1 MGFYGNITNTS
12 KTTFAFD
19 RIYNNRLQMDNNCAS
34 DGVFLGRYVLV
45 EYGLP
50 ASQYIIGYLDNNGN
64 MYDDPTDRSDSHIIL
79 CEKGKMVKISKSS
92 YWYLYTGD
100 IKSDGSP
107 YWRYL
112 TRITNDRVDDEQYNK
127 NYQIDYPVY
136 GRGYD
141 STVWIKQYINN
152 QETYIQIAELNTVVP
167 NFSIYPLLPQDPYV
181 AVDNASIVY
190 QPGKYY
196 YYDETDS
203 HYKLD
208 NNDTKTEGRVYYL
221 ESELGPAITADQ
233 SSTNLLY
240 KLRVPTNFQLDLD
253 DNNIYYNKEGFSKTK
268 HSYDN
273 TTENSIN
280 YKLSQSGYKF
290 YYNVE
295 QDNVVGE
302 PIEDGY
308 DRKSLVVKLPALG
321 NAVCET
327 YDLLYGQ
334 NRNDSTT
341 NFDKTNVKGALN
353 TLNKK
358 MNLGKLETNKLIY
371 FSTETD
377 NDINDNYMK
386 SAIIQGDNLIS
397 IDADIEKNGGA
408 IKITHNNLDVS
419 KASKSYGKDVD
430 FSTFG
435 SSITLPKLFADRAG
449 HVVKEE
455 TFSVSIPK
463 GSYENTKEGNV
474 LTSLSFIDTT
484 GALSSEKSYL
494 GTLTLGTGYITNDK
508 LNTIT
513 KDTTLNDSINRLID
527 NSDSKYNTLLGQT
540 NNSFGKDTVPTLYG
554 LRQGINSDRDN
565 ISNLSDKID
574 ILNGAVSTTNSV
586 AYSIKQAIDKLD
598 KTDNKVDKQ
607 FVTAVEEKDGL
618 ITVSRSALQENDLPI
633 TFDGTYSS
641 SNKVATMSSLNTLK
655 TNLLGGYT
663 GTLADINTL
672 ASGKL
677 NESAVR
683 GLTYNA
689 TSGNNGAKT
698 IAEMFDLIVELQNKN
713 TQLNTTIK
721 ALQDKDAE
729 SDTTIKALQD
739 KDIEL
744 NNLIAGLRTDVD
756 ALKNNSNNTDTPS
769 ETT

>member
-12 KTTFAFD
+12 KTTFTFD
-19 RIYNNRLQMDNNCAS
+19 KIYSNRLQMDNSCTS
-34 DGVFLGRYVLV
+34 DGIFLGRYVLV

-50 ASQYIIGYLDNNGN
+50 ATQYLVGYLDNKI
-64 MYDDPTDRSDSHIIL
+64 MYDDPSDRSDSHIIL
-79 CEKGKMVKISKSS
+79 CENGKLVKVKRSNQ
-92 YWYLYTGD
+92 WYLYVGNVTASGT
-100 IKSDGSP
+100 KE
-107 YWRYL
+107 WKYL
-112 TRITNDRVDDEQYNK
+112 TRITNDRVDDEQYNL

-152 QETYIQIAELNTVVP
+152 QETYVQIAELNTVVP

-181 AVDNASIVY
+181 AVDDASVVY

-208 NNDTKTEGRVYYL
+208 NSDTKTEGRIYYL
-221 ESELGPAITADQ
+221 ESELGPAITTDQ

-253 DNNIYYNKEGFSKTK
+253 DNNIYYNKEGFNKVK

-273 TTENSIN
+273 TTENTIN
-280 YKLSQSGYKF
+280 YKLSQSGYRF

-321 NAVCET
+321 NAVCDT

-334 NRNDSTT
+334 NRNDSAT
-341 NFDKTNVKGALN
+341 NFDKTNIKGALN
-353 TLNKK
+353 TLNRK
-358 MNLGKLETNKLIY
+358 MSLDKLDTNKLIY

-386 SAIIQGDNLIS
+386 SATIEGDNLIS
-397 IDADIEKNGGA
+397 VDANIEKNSGI

-430 FSTFG
+430 FGTFG
-435 SSITLPKLFADRAG
+435 SSIKLPKLFTDRAG
-449 HVVKEE
+449 HIVKEE

-463 GSYENTKEGNV
+463 GSYINTKEGNV
-474 LTSLSFIDTT
+474 FTSLSFTDTT
-484 GALSSEKSYL
+484 GTLSSEKSYL
-494 GTLTLGTGYITNDK
+494 GTLALGEGYTINNK

-513 KDTTLNDSINRLID
+513 KDTTLNDSINKLID

-554 LRQGINSDRDN
+554 LRQGINSDRDS

-598 KTDNKVDKQ
+598 KADNKVDKQ

-618 ITVSRSALQENDLPI
+618 IIVSRSALQESDLPI

-641 SNKVATMSSLNTLK
+641 SNKVATMSSLNILK

-672 ASGKL
+672 ASSKL

-689 TSGNNGAKT
+689 TSGDNGAKT
-698 IAEMFDLIVELQNKN
+698 VAGMFDLIVVLQNKN
-713 TQLNTTIK
+713 MELSK
-721 ALQDKDAE
+721 
-729 SDTTIKALQD
+729 TIKALQD

-744 NNLIAGLRTDVD
+744 NDLITGLRTDVD
-756 ALKNNSNNTDTPS
+756 ALKKNSNNTDTPS

>member
-12 KTTFAFD
+12 KTTFTFD
-19 RIYNNRLQMDNNCAS
+19 KIYSNRLQMDNSCTS
-34 DGVFLGRYVLV
+34 DGIFLGRYVLV

-50 ASQYIIGYLDNNGN
+50 ATQYLVGYLDNKI
-64 MYDDPTDRSDSHIIL
+64 MYDDPSDRSDSHIIL
-79 CEKGKMVKISKSS
+79 CENGKLVKVKRSNQ
-92 YWYLYTGD
+92 WYLYVGNVTASGT
-100 IKSDGSP
+100 KE
-107 YWRYL
+107 WKYL
-112 TRITNDRVDDEQYNK
+112 TRITNDRVDDEQYNL

-152 QETYIQIAELNTVVP
+152 QETYVQIAELNTVVP

-221 ESELGPAITADQ
+221 ESELGPAITTDQ

-268 HSYDN
+268 RSYDN
-273 TTENSIN
+273 TTKNSIN
-280 YKLSQSGYKF
+280 YKLSQSGYRF

-321 NAVCET
+321 NAVCDT

-341 NFDKTNVKGALN
+341 NFDKTNIKGALN
-353 TLNKK
+353 TLNRK
-358 MNLGKLETNKLIY
+358 MSLDKLDTNKLIY

-386 SAIIQGDNLIS
+386 SATIEGDNLIS
-397 IDADIEKNGGA
+397 VDANIEKNNGV

-430 FSTFG
+430 FGTFG
-435 SSITLPKLFADRAG
+435 SSIKLPKLFTDRAG
-449 HVVKEE
+449 HIVKEE

-463 GSYENTKEGNV
+463 GSYINTKEGNV
-474 LTSLSFIDTT
+474 FTSLNFTDTT

-494 GTLTLGTGYITNDK
+494 GTLALGKGYIINNK

-513 KDTTLNDSINRLID
+513 KDTTLNDSISKLID
-527 NSDSKYNTLLGQT
+527 NSDSKYNTLLGQS
-540 NNSFGKDTVPTLYG
+540 NNSFGKDTIPTLYG
-554 LRQGINSDRDN
+554 LRQGINSDRDS

-574 ILNGAVSTTNSV
+574 VLNGTASTTNSV

-618 ITVSRSALQENDLPI
+618 ITVSRSALQESDLPI
-633 TFDGTYSS
+633 TFDGTYSN

-672 ASGKL
+672 VSGKL

-689 TSGNNGAKT
+689 TSGDNGAKT
-698 IAEMFDLIVELQNKN
+698 VVGMFDLIVVLQNKN
-713 TQLNTTIK
+713 AELNKTIK
-721 ALQDKDAE
+721 ALQDKD
-729 SDTTIKALQD
+729 T
-739 KDIEL
+739 EL
-744 NNLIAGLRTDVD
+744 NDLITGLRTDVD
-756 ALKNNSNNTDTPS
+756 ALKKNSNNTDTPS

>member
-12 KTTFAFD
+12 KTTFTFD
-19 RIYNNRLQMDNNCAS
+19 KIYSNRLQMDNSCTS
-34 DGVFLGRYVLV
+34 DGIFLGRYVLV

-50 ASQYIIGYLDNNGN
+50 ATQYLVGYLDNKI
-64 MYDDPTDRSDSHIIL
+64 MYDDPSDRSDSHIIL
-79 CEKGKMVKISKSS
+79 CENGKLVKVKRSNQ
-92 YWYLYTGD
+92 WYLYVGNVTASGT
-100 IKSDGSP
+100 KE
-107 YWRYL
+107 WKYL
-112 TRITNDRVDDEQYNK
+112 TRITNDRVDDEQYNL

-152 QETYIQIAELNTVVP
+152 QETYVQIAELNTVVP

-181 AVDNASIVY
+181 AVDDSNIIY

-221 ESELGPAITADQ
+221 ESELGPAITTDQ

-268 HSYDN
+268 RSYDN
-273 TTENSIN
+273 TTENTIN
-280 YKLSQSGYKF
+280 YKLSQSGYRF

-321 NAVCET
+321 NAVCDT

-334 NRNDSTT
+334 NRNDSAT
-341 NFDKTNVKGALN
+341 NFDKTNIKGALN
-353 TLNKK
+353 TLNRK
-358 MNLGKLETNKLIY
+358 MSLDKLDTNKLIY

-386 SAIIQGDNLIS
+386 SATIEGDNLIS
-397 IDADIEKNGGA
+397 VDANIEKNSGI

-430 FSTFG
+430 FGTFG
-435 SSITLPKLFADRAG
+435 SSITLPKLFTDRAG
-449 HVVKEE
+449 HIVKEE

-463 GSYENTKEGNV
+463 GSYTNTKEGNV
-474 LTSLSFIDTT
+474 FTSLSFTDTT

-494 GTLTLGTGYITNDK
+494 GTLALGEGYTINNK

-513 KDTTLNDSINRLID
+513 KDTTLNDSISKLID
-527 NSDSKYNTLLGQT
+527 NSDSKYNTLLGQS
-540 NNSFGKDTVPTLYG
+540 NNSFGKDTIPTLYG
-554 LRQGINSDRDN
+554 LRQGINSDRDS
-565 ISNLSDKID
+565 ISNLSNKID

-598 KTDNKVDKQ
+598 KADNKVDKQ
-607 FVTAVEEKDGL
+607 FVTAVEEKNGL
-618 ITVSRSALQENDLPI
+618 ITVSRSALQESDLPI

-689 TSGNNGAKT
+689 TSGDNGAKT
-698 IAEMFDLIVELQNKN
+698 VAGIFDLIVALQNKN
-713 TQLNTTIK
+713 IELNKTIK
-721 ALQDKDAE
+721 ALQDKD
-729 SDTTIKALQD
+729 T
-739 KDIEL
+739 EL
-744 NNLIAGLRTDVD
+744 NDLITGLRADVD
-756 ALKNNSNNTDTPS
+756 ALKKNSNNTDTPS

>member
-1 MGFYGNITNTS
+1 MGFYGNISNTS
-12 KTTFAFD
+12 KTTFTFD

-79 CEKGKMVKISKSS
+79 CEKGKMVKVNRNR

-100 IKSDGSP
+100 TKSDGSP

-141 STVWIKQYINN
+141 STVWIKQYVNN

-181 AVDNASIVY
+181 AVDNATIVY

-196 YYDETDS
+196 YYDEADS

-208 NNDTKTEGRVYYL
+208 NNDIKTEGRVYYL

-273 TTENSIN
+273 TTKNSIN

-334 NRNDSTT
+334 NRNDSIT

-353 TLNKK
+353 TLNRK

-386 SAIIQGDNLIS
+386 SATIQGDNLIS
-397 IDADIEKNGGA
+397 IDADIEKNKGA
-408 IKITHNNLDVS
+408 IKITHNNLDVN

-435 SSITLPKLFADRAG
+435 SSVTLPKLFTDRAG

-513 KDTTLNDSINRLID
+513 KDTTLNDSITKLIE

-554 LRQGINSDRDN
+554 LRQGINSDRTS
-565 ISNLSDKID
+565 ISNLSSKID
-574 ILNGAVSTTNSV
+574 ILNGVVSTTNSV

-598 KTDNKVDKQ
+598 KADNKVDKQ

-618 ITVSRSALQENDLPI
+618 ITVSRSALQESDLPI
-633 TFDGTYSS
+633 TFDGTYSN

-655 TNLLGGYT
+655 ANLLGDYT
-663 GTLADINTL
+663 GTLADVNTL
-672 ASGKL
+672 ANSKL
-677 NESAVR
+677 NEDAVR

-689 TSGNNGAKT
+689 TSGTNGAKT

-713 TQLNTTIK
+713 MQLN
-721 ALQDKDAE
+721 
-729 SDTTIKALQD
+729 TTIKALQD

>member
-12 KTTFAFD
+12 KTTFTFD

-50 ASQYIIGYLDNNGN
+50 ASQYIIGYLDNNGS
-64 MYDDPTDRSDSHIIL
+64 MYDDPADRSDSHIIL
-79 CEKGKMVKISKSS
+79 CEKGKMVKVNRNR

-100 IKSDGSP
+100 TKSDGSP

-141 STVWIKQYINN
+141 STVWIKQYVNN

-181 AVDNASIVY
+181 AVDNANIVY

-196 YYDETDS
+196 YYDENDS

-208 NNDTKTEGRVYYL
+208 NNATKTEGRIYYL

-253 DNNIYYNKEGFSKTK
+253 DNNIYYNKEGFSKTRR
-268 HSYDN
+268 SYDGD
-273 TTENSIN
+273 TENSIN

-334 NRNDSTT
+334 NRNDSAT
-341 NFDKTNVKGALN
+341 NFNKTNVKGALN

-371 FSTETD
+371 FSTEID

-386 SAIIQGDNLIS
+386 SASIQGDNLIS
-397 IDADIEKNGGA
+397 IDADIEKNNGA
-408 IKITHNNLDVS
+408 IKITHNNLDVN

-435 SSITLPKLFADRAG
+435 SSITLPKLFTDRAG
-449 HVVKEE
+449 HVVKEG

-463 GSYENTKEGNV
+463 GSYENTKDGNV

-494 GTLTLGTGYITNDK
+494 GTLTLGIGYTTNNK

-513 KDTTLNDSINRLID
+513 KDTTLNDSINKLID

-540 NNSFGKDTVPTLYG
+540 NNSFGKDTVPTLYS
-554 LRQGINSDRDN
+554 LRQGINSDRDS

-574 ILNGAVSTTNSV
+574 ILNGAESTTNSV
-586 AYSIKQAIDKLD
+586 AYSIKQAINKLD
-598 KTDNKVDKQ
+598 KTDNKIDKQ

-618 ITVSRSALQENDLPI
+618 ITVSRSALQESDLPI
-633 TFDGTYSS
+633 TFDGTYSN

-663 GTLADINTL
+663 GTLADVNTL
-672 ASGKL
+672 AGSKL
-677 NESAVR
+677 NENAVR

-698 IAEMFDLIVELQNKN
+698 ITGMFDLIVELQNKN

-721 ALQDKDAE
+721 ALQDKD
-729 SDTTIKALQD
+729 T
-739 KDIEL
+739 EL
-744 NNLIAGLRTDVD
+744 NKLITELRTDVD
-756 ALKNNSNNTDTPS
+756 ELKKKINANTPS

>member
-12 KTTFAFD
+12 KTTFTFD
-19 RIYNNRLQMDNNCAS
+19 KIYSNRLQMDNSCTS
-34 DGVFLGRYVLV
+34 DGIFLGRYVLV

-50 ASQYIIGYLDNNGN
+50 ATQYLVGYLDNKI
-64 MYDDPTDRSDSHIIL
+64 MYDDPSDRSDSHIIL
-79 CEKGKMVKISKSS
+79 CENGKLVKVKRSNQ
-92 YWYLYTGD
+92 WYLYVGNVTASGT
-100 IKSDGSP
+100 KE
-107 YWRYL
+107 WKYL
-112 TRITNDRVDDEQYNK
+112 TRITNDRVDDEQYNL

-152 QETYIQIAELNTVVP
+152 QETYVQIAELNTVVP

-181 AVDNASIVY
+181 AVDDNSIVY

-208 NNDTKTEGRVYYL
+208 NNDIKTEGRVYYL
-221 ESELGPAITADQ
+221 ESELGPAITTDQ

-268 HSYDN
+268 HCRDN
-273 TTENSIN
+273 KTENTIN
-280 YKLSQSGYKF
+280 YKLSQSGYRF

-321 NAVCET
+321 NAVCDT

-334 NRNDSTT
+334 NRNDSVT
-341 NFDKTNVKGALN
+341 NFDKTNIKGALN
-353 TLNKK
+353 TLNRK
-358 MNLGKLETNKLIY
+358 MSLDKLDTNKLIY
-371 FSTETD
+371 FSTEID

-386 SAIIQGDNLIS
+386 SATIEGDNLIS
-397 IDADIEKNGGA
+397 VDANIEKNSGI
-408 IKITHNNLDVS
+408 IKVTHNNLDVN

-430 FSTFG
+430 FGTFG
-435 SSITLPKLFADRAG
+435 SSIKLPKLSTDRAG
-449 HVVKEE
+449 HIVKEE

-463 GSYENTKEGNV
+463 GSYTNTKEGNV
-474 LTSLSFIDTT
+474 FTSLSFTDTT

-494 GTLTLGTGYITNDK
+494 GTLALGEGYTINNK

-513 KDTTLNDSINRLID
+513 KDTTLNDSISKLID
-527 NSDSKYNTLLGQT
+527 NSDSKYNTLLGQS
-540 NNSFGKDTVPTLYG
+540 NNSFGKDTIPTLYG
-554 LRQGINSDRDN
+554 LRQGINADRDS

-574 ILNGAVSTTNSV
+574 VLNGTVSTTNSV

-598 KTDNKVDKQ
+598 KADNKVDKQ

-655 TNLLGGYT
+655 NNLLGGYT
-663 GTLADINTL
+663 GTLADVNTL
-672 ASGKL
+672 ASSKL

-689 TSGNNGAKT
+689 TSGDNGAKT
-698 IAEMFDLIVELQNKN
+698 VAGMFDLIVALQNKN
-713 TQLNTTIK
+713 AELNKTIK
-721 ALQDKDAE
+721 ALQDKD
-729 SDTTIKALQD
+729 T
-739 KDIEL
+739 EL
-744 NNLIAGLRTDVD
+744 NDLITGLRTDVD
-756 ALKNNSNNTDTPS
+756 ALKKNSNNADTPS

>member
-12 KTTFAFD
+12 KTTFTFD
-19 RIYNNRLQMDNNCAS
+19 KIYSNRLQMDNSCTS
-34 DGVFLGRYVLV
+34 DGIFLGRYVLV

-50 ASQYIIGYLDNNGN
+50 ATQYLVGYLDNKI
-64 MYDDPTDRSDSHIIL
+64 MYDDPSDRSDSHIIL
-79 CEKGKMVKISKSS
+79 CENGKLVKVKRSNQ
-92 YWYLYTGD
+92 WYLYVGNVTTSGV
-100 IKSDGSP
+100 KE
-107 YWRYL
+107 WKYL
-112 TRITNDRVDDEQYNK
+112 TRITNDRVDDEQYNL

-152 QETYIQIAELNTVVP
+152 QETYVQIAELNTVVP

-221 ESELGPAITADQ
+221 ESELGPAITTDQ

-268 HSYDN
+268 RSYDN
-273 TTENSIN
+273 TTKNSIN
-280 YKLSQSGYKF
+280 YKLSQSGYRF

-321 NAVCET
+321 NAVCDT

-334 NRNDSTT
+334 NRDDSTT
-341 NFDKTNVKGALN
+341 NFDKTNIKGALN
-353 TLNKK
+353 TLNRK
-358 MNLGKLETNKLIY
+358 MSLDKLDTNKLIY

-386 SAIIQGDNLIS
+386 SATIEGDNLIS
-397 IDADIEKNGGA
+397 VDANIEKNSGV

-430 FSTFG
+430 FGTFG
-435 SSITLPKLFADRAG
+435 SSITLPKLFTDRAG
-449 HVVKEE
+449 HIVKEE

-463 GSYENTKEGNV
+463 GSYTNTKEGNV
-474 LTSLSFIDTT
+474 FTSLNFTDTT

-494 GTLTLGTGYITNDK
+494 GTLALGKGYIINNK

-513 KDTTLNDSINRLID
+513 KDTTLNDSISKLID
-527 NSDSKYNTLLGQT
+527 NSDSKYNTLLGQS
-540 NNSFGKDTVPTLYG
+540 NNSFGKDTIPTLYG
-554 LRQGINSDRDN
+554 LRQGINADRDS

-574 ILNGAVSTTNSV
+574 VLNGTVSTTNSV

-618 ITVSRSALQENDLPI
+618 ITVSRSALQESDLPI
-633 TFDGTYSS
+633 TFDGTYSN

-689 TSGNNGAKT
+689 TSGDNGAKT
-698 IAEMFDLIVELQNKN
+698 VVGMFDLIVVLQTKNAELNK
-713 TQLNTTIK
+713 TIK
-721 ALQDKDAE
+721 ALQDKD
-729 SDTTIKALQD
+729 T
-739 KDIEL
+739 EL
-744 NNLIAGLRTDVD
+744 NDLITGLRTDVD
-756 ALKNNSNNTDTPS
+756 ALKKNSNNTDIPS

>member
-12 KTTFAFD
+12 KTTFTFD
-19 RIYNNRLQMDNNCAS
+19 KIYSNRLQMDNSCTS
-34 DGVFLGRYVLV
+34 DGIFLGRYVLV

-50 ASQYIIGYLDNNGN
+50 ATQYLVGYLDNKI
-64 MYDDPTDRSDSHIIL
+64 MYDDPSDRSDSHIIL
-79 CEKGKMVKISKSS
+79 CENGKLVKVKRSNQ
-92 YWYLYTGD
+92 WYLYVGNVAASGT
-100 IKSDGSP
+100 KE
-107 YWRYL
+107 WKYL
-112 TRITNDRVDDEQYNK
+112 TRITNDRVDDEQYNL

-152 QETYIQIAELNTVVP
+152 QETYVQIAELNTVVP
-167 NFSIYPLLPQDPYV
+167 NFSIYPLLPQDPYI
-181 AVDNASIVY
+181 AVDDSNIVY

-273 TTENSIN
+273 KTENTIN
-280 YKLSQSGYKF
+280 YKLSQSGYRF

-321 NAVCET
+321 NAVCDT

-334 NRNDSTT
+334 NRNDSVT
-341 NFDKTNVKGALN
+341 NFDKTNIKGALN
-353 TLNKK
+353 TLNRK
-358 MNLGKLETNKLIY
+358 MSLDKLDTNKLIY
-371 FSTETD
+371 FSTEID

-386 SAIIQGDNLIS
+386 SATIEGDNLIS
-397 IDADIEKNGGA
+397 VDADIEKNSGV
-408 IKITHNNLDVS
+408 IKVTHNNLDGN
-419 KASKSYGKDVD
+419 KASKTYGKDVD
-430 FSTFG
+430 FGTFG
-435 SSITLPKLFADRAG
+435 SSIKLPKLSTDRAG
-449 HVVKEE
+449 HIVKEE
-455 TFSVSIPK
+455 TFSISIPK
-463 GSYENTKEGNV
+463 GSYTNTKEGNV
-474 LTSLSFIDTT
+474 FTSLSFTDTT

-494 GTLTLGTGYITNDK
+494 GTLALGEGYTINNK

-513 KDTTLNDSINRLID
+513 KDTTLNDSINKLID
-527 NSDSKYNTLLGQT
+527 NSDSKYNTLLGQS
-540 NNSFGKDTVPTLYG
+540 NNSFGKDTTPTLYG
-554 LRQGINSDRDN
+554 LRQGINADRDS
-565 ISNLSDKID
+565 ISNLSGKID

-598 KTDNKVDKQ
+598 KADNKVDKQ

-618 ITVSRSALQENDLPI
+618 IIVSRSALQESDLPI

-689 TSGNNGAKT
+689 TSGDNGAKT
-698 IAEMFDLIVELQNKN
+698 VAGMFDLIVALQNKN
-713 TQLNTTIK
+713 AELNKTIK
-721 ALQDKDAE
+721 ALQDKD
-729 SDTTIKALQD
+729 T
-739 KDIEL
+739 EL
-744 NNLIAGLRTDVD
+744 NDLITGLRTDVD
-756 ALKNNSNNTDTPS
+756 ALKKNSNNTDTPS

>member
-12 KTTFAFD
+12 KTTFTFD
-19 RIYNNRLQMDNNCAS
+19 KIYSNRLQMDNSCTS
-34 DGVFLGRYVLV
+34 DGIFLGRYVLV

-50 ASQYIIGYLDNNGN
+50 ATQYLVGYLDNKI
-64 MYDDPTDRSDSHIIL
+64 MYDDPSDRSDSHIIL
-79 CEKGKMVKISKSS
+79 CENGKLVKVKRSNQ
-92 YWYLYTGD
+92 WYLYVGNVTASGT
-100 IKSDGSP
+100 KE
-107 YWRYL
+107 WKYL
-112 TRITNDRVDDEQYNK
+112 TRITNDRVDDEQYNL

-152 QETYIQIAELNTVVP
+152 QETYVQIAELNTVVP

-181 AVDNASIVY
+181 AVDDASIVY

-208 NNDTKTEGRVYYL
+208 NSDTKTEGRVYYL

-253 DNNIYYNKEGFSKTK
+253 DNNIYYNKAGFSKTK
-268 HSYDN
+268 RSYDN

-280 YKLSQSGYKF
+280 YKLSQSGYRF

-321 NAVCET
+321 NAVCDT

-334 NRNDSTT
+334 NRDDSTT
-341 NFDKTNVKGALN
+341 NFDKTNIKGALN
-353 TLNKK
+353 TLNRK
-358 MNLGKLETNKLIY
+358 MSLDKLDTNKLIY

-386 SAIIQGDNLIS
+386 SATIEGDNLIS
-397 IDADIEKNGGA
+397 VDANIEKNSGV

-430 FSTFG
+430 FGTFG
-435 SSITLPKLFADRAG
+435 SSITLPKLFTDRAG
-449 HVVKEE
+449 HIVKEE

-463 GSYENTKEGNV
+463 GSYTNTKEGNV
-474 LTSLSFIDTT
+474 FTSLNFTDTT

-494 GTLTLGTGYITNDK
+494 GTLALGKGYIINNK

-513 KDTTLNDSINRLID
+513 KDTTLNDSISKLID
-527 NSDSKYNTLLGQT
+527 NSDSKYNTLLGQS
-540 NNSFGKDTVPTLYG
+540 NNSFGKDTIPTLYG
-554 LRQGINSDRDN
+554 LRQGINADRDS

-574 ILNGAVSTTNSV
+574 VLNGTVSTTNSV

-618 ITVSRSALQENDLPI
+618 ITVSRSALQESDLPI
-633 TFDGTYSS
+633 TFDGTYSN

-689 TSGNNGAKT
+689 TSGDNGAKT
-698 IAEMFDLIVELQNKN
+698 VAGMFDLIVALQNKSVE
-713 TQLNTTIK
+713 LEKTIK
-721 ALQDKDAE
+721 ALQDKD
-729 SDTTIKALQD
+729 T
-739 KDIEL
+739 EL
-744 NNLIAGLRTDVD
+744 NNLITGLRTDID

>member
-12 KTTFAFD
+12 KTTFTFD
-19 RIYNNRLQMDNNCAS
+19 KIYSNRLQMDNSCTS
-34 DGVFLGRYVLV
+34 DGIFLGRYVLV

-50 ASQYIIGYLDNNGN
+50 ATQYLVGYLDNKI
-64 MYDDPTDRSDSHIIL
+64 MYDDPSDRSDSHIIL
-79 CEKGKMVKISKSS
+79 CENGKLVKVKRSNQ
-92 YWYLYTGD
+92 WYLYVGNVTASGT
-100 IKSDGSP
+100 KE
-107 YWRYL
+107 WKYL
-112 TRITNDRVDDEQYNK
+112 TRITNDRVDDEQYNL

-152 QETYIQIAELNTVVP
+152 QETYVQIAELNTVVP

-181 AVDNASIVY
+181 AVDDASVVY

-208 NNDTKTEGRVYYL
+208 NSDTKTEGRIYYL
-221 ESELGPAITADQ
+221 ESELGPAITTDQ

-253 DNNIYYNKEGFSKTK
+253 DNNIYYNKEGFNKAK
-268 HSYDN
+268 RSYDN
-273 TTENSIN
+273 TTENTIS
-280 YKLSQSGYKF
+280 YKLSQSGYRF

-321 NAVCET
+321 NAVCDT

-341 NFDKTNVKGALN
+341 NFDKTNIKGALN
-353 TLNKK
+353 TLNRK
-358 MNLGKLETNKLIY
+358 MSLDKLDTNKLIY

-386 SAIIQGDNLIS
+386 SATIEGDNLIS
-397 IDADIEKNGGA
+397 VDANIEKNNGV

-430 FSTFG
+430 FGTFG
-435 SSITLPKLFADRAG
+435 SSIKLPKLFTDRAG
-449 HVVKEE
+449 HIVKEE

-463 GSYENTKEGNV
+463 GSYTNTKEGNV
-474 LTSLSFIDTT
+474 LTSLSFTDTT

-494 GTLTLGTGYITNDK
+494 GTLALGEGYTINNK
-508 LNTIT
+508 LNAIT
-513 KDTTLNDSINRLID
+513 KDTTLNDSISKLID

-540 NNSFGKDTVPTLYG
+540 NNSFGKDTIPTLYG
-554 LRQGINSDRDN
+554 LRQGINADRDN
-565 ISNLSDKID
+565 ISNLSSKID
-574 ILNGAVSTTNSV
+574 VLNGTVSTTNSV

-672 ASGKL
+672 ASSKL

-689 TSGNNGAKT
+689 TSGDNGTKT
-698 IAEMFDLIVELQNKN
+698 VAGMFDLIVVLQNK
-713 TQLNTTIK
+713 
-721 ALQDKDAE
+721 
-729 SDTTIKALQD
+729 DTELSKTIKALQD

-744 NNLIAGLRTDVD
+744 NDLITGLRTDVD
-756 ALKNNSNNTDTPS
+756 ALKKNSNNTDTPS

>member
-12 KTTFAFD
+12 KTTFTFD
-19 RIYNNRLQMDNNCAS
+19 KIYSNRLQMDNSCTS
-34 DGVFLGRYVLV
+34 DGIFLGRYVLV

-50 ASQYIIGYLDNNGN
+50 ATQYLVGYLDNKI
-64 MYDDPTDRSDSHIIL
+64 MYDDPSDRSDSHIIL
-79 CEKGKMVKISKSS
+79 CENGKLVKVKRSNQ
-92 YWYLYTGD
+92 WYLYVGNVTASGT
-100 IKSDGSP
+100 KE
-107 YWRYL
+107 WKYL
-112 TRITNDRVDDEQYNK
+112 TRITNDRVDDEQYNL

-152 QETYIQIAELNTVVP
+152 QETYVQIAELNTVVP

-181 AVDNASIVY
+181 VVDDSNIVY

-208 NNDTKTEGRVYYL
+208 NNDTKTEGRIYYL
-221 ESELGPAITADQ
+221 ESELGPAITTDQ

-268 HSYDN
+268 HFRDN
-273 TTENSIN
+273 KTENTIN
-280 YKLSQSGYKF
+280 YKLSQSGYRF

-321 NAVCET
+321 NAVCDT

-334 NRNDSTT
+334 NRNDSVT
-341 NFDKTNVKGALN
+341 NFDKTNIKGALN
-353 TLNKK
+353 TLNRK
-358 MNLGKLETNKLIY
+358 MSLDKLDTNKLIY
-371 FSTETD
+371 FSTEID

-386 SAIIQGDNLIS
+386 SATIEGDNLIS
-397 IDADIEKNGGA
+397 VNADIEKNSGV
-408 IKITHNNLDVS
+408 IKVTHNNLDVN

-435 SSITLPKLFADRAG
+435 SSIKLPKLSTDRAG
-449 HVVKEE
+449 HIVKEE

-463 GSYENTKEGNV
+463 GSYINTKEGNV
-474 LTSLSFIDTT
+474 FTSLSFTDTT

-494 GTLTLGTGYITNDK
+494 GTLALGEGYTINNK

-513 KDTTLNDSINRLID
+513 KDTTLNDSISKLID
-527 NSDSKYNTLLGQT
+527 NSDSKYNILLGQS
-540 NNSFGKDTVPTLYG
+540 NNSFGKDTIPTLYG
-554 LRQGINSDRDN
+554 LRQGINADRDS
-565 ISNLSDKID
+565 ISNLSEKID
-574 ILNGAVSTTNSV
+574 VLNGAVSTTNSV

-598 KTDNKVDKQ
+598 KADNKVDKQ

-618 ITVSRSALQENDLPI
+618 IIVSRSALQESDLPI

-689 TSGNNGAKT
+689 TSGDNGAKT
-698 IAEMFDLIVELQNKN
+698 VAGIFDLIVALQNKN
-713 TQLNTTIK
+713 AELNKTIK
-721 ALQDKDAE
+721 ALQDKD
-729 SDTTIKALQD
+729 T
-739 KDIEL
+739 EL
-744 NNLIAGLRTDVD
+744 NDLITGLRTDVD
-756 ALKNNSNNTDTPS
+756 ALKKNSNNADTPS

>member
-12 KTTFAFD
+12 KTTFTFD

-64 MYDDPTDRSDSHIIL
+64 MYDDPADRSDSHIIL
-79 CEKGKMVKISKSS
+79 CEKGKMVKVNRNR

-100 IKSDGSP
+100 TKSDGSP

-141 STVWIKQYINN
+141 STVWIKQYVNN

-181 AVDNASIVY
+181 AVDNANIVY

-196 YYDETDS
+196 YYDENDS

-208 NNDTKTEGRVYYL
+208 NNATKTEGRIYYL

-268 HSYDN
+268 RSYDGN
-273 TTENSIN
+273 TENSIN

-358 MNLGKLETNKLIY
+358 MNLEKLETNKLIY

-386 SAIIQGDNLIS
+386 SATIQGDNLIS
-397 IDADIEKNGGA
+397 IDADIEKNDGA
-408 IKITHNNLDVS
+408 IKITHNNLDIN
-419 KASKSYGKDVD
+419 KASKSYGKNVD
-430 FSTFG
+430 FNTFG
-435 SSITLPKLFADRAG
+435 SSITLPKLFTDRAG
-449 HVVKEE
+449 HIVKEE

-463 GSYENTKEGNV
+463 GSYTNTKEGNV
-474 LTSLSFIDTT
+474 FTSLNFTDIT

-494 GTLTLGTGYITNDK
+494 GTLALGKGYIINNK

-513 KDTTLNDSINRLID
+513 KDTTLNDSISKLID

-540 NNSFGKDTVPTLYG
+540 NNSFGKDTIPTLYG
-554 LRQGINSDRDN
+554 LRQGINSDRDS
-565 ISNLSDKID
+565 ISDLSSKID
-574 ILNGAVSTTNSV
+574 TLNGAESITNSV

-618 ITVSRSALQENDLPI
+618 ITVSRSPLQESDLPI

-663 GTLADINTL
+663 GTLADVNTL
-672 ASGKL
+672 ASSKL
-677 NESAVR
+677 NEDAVR

-689 TSGNNGAKT
+689 TSGDNGSKT
-698 IAEMFDLIVELQNKN
+698 IVGMFDLIVELQNKN

-721 ALQDKDAE
+721 ALQDKD
-729 SDTTIKALQD
+729 T
-739 KDIEL
+739 EL
-744 NNLIAGLRTDVD
+744 NKLITELRTDVD
-756 ALKNNSNNTDTPS
+756 ELKKKINATTPS

>member
-12 KTTFAFD
+12 KTTFTFD
-19 RIYNNRLQMDNNCAS
+19 KIYSNRLQMDNSCTS
-34 DGVFLGRYVLV
+34 DGIFLGRYVLV

-50 ASQYIIGYLDNNGN
+50 ATQYLVGYLDNKI
-64 MYDDPTDRSDSHIIL
+64 MYDDPSDRSDSHIIL
-79 CEKGKMVKISKSS
+79 CENGKLVKVKRSNQ
-92 YWYLYTGD
+92 WYLYVGNVTASGT
-100 IKSDGSP
+100 KE
-107 YWRYL
+107 WKYL
-112 TRITNDRVDDEQYNK
+112 TRITNDRVDDEQYNL

-152 QETYIQIAELNTVVP
+152 QETYVQIAELNTVVP

-221 ESELGPAITADQ
+221 ESELGPAITTDQ

-268 HSYDN
+268 RSYDN
-273 TTENSIN
+273 TTKNSIN
-280 YKLSQSGYKF
+280 YKLSQSGYRF

-321 NAVCET
+321 NAVCDT

-341 NFDKTNVKGALN
+341 NFDKTNIKGALN
-353 TLNKK
+353 TLNRK
-358 MNLGKLETNKLIY
+358 MSLDKLDTNKLIY

-386 SAIIQGDNLIS
+386 SATIEGDNLIS
-397 IDADIEKNGGA
+397 VDANIEKNNGV

-430 FSTFG
+430 FGTFG
-435 SSITLPKLFADRAG
+435 SSIKLPKLFTDRAG
-449 HVVKEE
+449 HIVKEE

-463 GSYENTKEGNV
+463 GSYINTKEGNV
-474 LTSLSFIDTT
+474 FTSLNFTDTT

-494 GTLTLGTGYITNDK
+494 GTLALGKGYIINNK

-513 KDTTLNDSINRLID
+513 KDTTLNDSISKLID
-527 NSDSKYNTLLGQT
+527 NSDSKYNTLLGQS
-540 NNSFGKDTVPTLYG
+540 NNSFGKDTIPTLYG
-554 LRQGINSDRDN
+554 LRQGINSDRDS

-574 ILNGAVSTTNSV
+574 VLNGTASTTNSV

-618 ITVSRSALQENDLPI
+618 ITVSRSALQESDLPI
-633 TFDGTYSS
+633 TFDGTYSN

-672 ASGKL
+672 VSGKL

-689 TSGNNGAKT
+689 TSGDNGAKT
-698 IAEMFDLIVELQNKN
+698 VAGMFDLIVALQNKN
-713 TQLNTTIK
+713 AELNKTIK
-721 ALQDKDAE
+721 ALQDKD
-729 SDTTIKALQD
+729 T
-739 KDIEL
+739 EL
-744 NNLIAGLRTDVD
+744 NDLITGLRTDVD
-756 ALKNNSNNTDTPS
+756 ALKKNSNNTDTPS

>member
-12 KTTFAFD
+12 KTTFTFD
-19 RIYNNRLQMDNNCAS
+19 KIYSNRLQMDNSCTS
-34 DGVFLGRYVLV
+34 DGIFLGRYVLV

-50 ASQYIIGYLDNNGN
+50 ATQYLVGYLDNKI
-64 MYDDPTDRSDSHIIL
+64 MYDDPSDRSDSHIIL
-79 CEKGKMVKISKSS
+79 CENGKLVKVKRSNQ
-92 YWYLYTGD
+92 WYLYVGNVTASG
-100 IKSDGSP
+100 IKE
-107 YWRYL
+107 WKYL
-112 TRITNDRVDDEQYNK
+112 TRITNDRVDDEQYNL
-127 NYQIDYPVY
+127 NYQIDYPIY

-152 QETYIQIAELNTVVP
+152 QETYVQIAELNTVVP

-181 AVDNASIVY
+181 AVDDNSIVY

-208 NNDTKTEGRVYYL
+208 NNDIKTEGRVYYL
-221 ESELGPAITADQ
+221 ESELGPAITTDQ

-268 HSYDN
+268 HFRDDK
-273 TTENSIN
+273 TENTIN
-280 YKLSQSGYKF
+280 YKLSQSGYRF

-321 NAVCET
+321 NAVCDI

-334 NRNDSTT
+334 NRNDSAT
-341 NFDKTNVKGALN
+341 NFDKTNIKGALN
-353 TLNKK
+353 TLNRK
-358 MNLGKLETNKLIY
+358 MSLDKLDTNKLIY

-386 SAIIQGDNLIS
+386 SATIEGDNLIS
-397 IDADIEKNGGA
+397 VDANIEKNSGA

-430 FSTFG
+430 FGTFG
-435 SSITLPKLFADRAG
+435 SSITLPKLFTDRAG
-449 HVVKEE
+449 HIVKEE

-463 GSYENTKEGNV
+463 GSYTNTKEGNV
-474 LTSLSFIDTT
+474 FTSLSFTDTT

-494 GTLTLGTGYITNDK
+494 GTLALGEGYTINNK

-513 KDTTLNDSINRLID
+513 KDTTLNDSISKLID
-527 NSDSKYNTLLGQT
+527 NSDSKYNTLLGQS
-540 NNSFGKDTVPTLYG
+540 NNSFGKDTIPTLYG
-554 LRQGINSDRDN
+554 LRQGINADRDS

-574 ILNGAVSTTNSV
+574 VLNGTVSTTNSV

-598 KTDNKVDKQ
+598 KADNKVDKQ

-655 TNLLGGYT
+655 NNLLGGYT
-663 GTLADINTL
+663 GTLADVNTL
-672 ASGKL
+672 ASSKL

-689 TSGNNGAKT
+689 TSGDNGAKT
-698 IAEMFDLIVELQNKN
+698 VAGMFDLIVALQNKN
-713 TQLNTTIK
+713 
-721 ALQDKDAE
+721 AE
-729 SDTTIKALQD
+729 LSKTIKALQD

-744 NNLIAGLRTDVD
+744 NDLITGLRTDVD
-756 ALKNNSNNTDTPS
+756 ALKNNSNNTNTPS

>member
-1 MGFYGNITNTS
+1 MGFYGNISNTS
-12 KTTFAFD
+12 KTTFTFD

-79 CEKGKMVKISKSS
+79 CEKGKMVKVNRNR

-100 IKSDGSP
+100 TKSNGSP

-141 STVWIKQYINN
+141 STVWIKQYVNN

-181 AVDNASIVY
+181 AVDNTNIVY

-253 DNNIYYNKEGFSKTK
+253 GNNIYYNKEGFSKTK
-268 HSYDN
+268 RSYDGI
-273 TTENSIN
+273 TDNSIN
-280 YKLSQSGYKF
+280 YKLSQSGYRF

-334 NRNDSTT
+334 NRDDSAT
-341 NFDKTNVKGALN
+341 NFNKTNVKGALN

-377 NDINDNYMK
+377 TDINDNYMK
-386 SAIIQGDNLIS
+386 SATIQGDNLIS
-397 IDADIEKNGGA
+397 IDADIEKNSGA
-408 IKITHNNLDVS
+408 IKIIHNDLDVN
-419 KASKSYGKDVD
+419 KALKSYGKDVD

-435 SSITLPKLFADRAG
+435 SSITLPKLFTDRAG

-455 TFSVSIPK
+455 TFSISIPK
-463 GSYENTKEGNV
+463 GSYENAKEGNV

-484 GALSSEKSYL
+484 GALMSEKSYL
-494 GTLTLGTGYITNDK
+494 GTLILGEGYTTNNK

-513 KDTTLNDSINRLID
+513 KDTTLNDSISKLID
-527 NSDSKYNTLLGQT
+527 NSDNKYNILLGQT

-554 LRQGINSDRDN
+554 LRQGINSDRTS
-565 ISNLSDKID
+565 ISNLSSKID

-598 KTDNKVDKQ
+598 KADNKVDKQ

-655 TNLLGGYT
+655 ANLLGDYT
-663 GTLADINTL
+663 GTLADVNTL
-672 ASGKL
+672 ASSKL
-677 NESAVR
+677 NEDAVR

-689 TSGNNGAKT
+689 TSGTNGAKT

-713 TQLNTTIK
+713 TQLN
-721 ALQDKDAE
+721 
-729 SDTTIKALQD
+729 TTIKALQD

>member
-12 KTTFAFD
+12 KTTFTFD
-19 RIYNNRLQMDNNCAS
+19 KIYSNRLQMDNSCTS
-34 DGVFLGRYVLV
+34 DGIFLGRYVLV

-50 ASQYIIGYLDNNGN
+50 ATQYLVGYLDNKI
-64 MYDDPTDRSDSHIIL
+64 MYDDPSDRSDSHIIL
-79 CEKGKMVKISKSS
+79 CENGKLVKVKRSNQ
-92 YWYLYTGD
+92 WYLYVGNVTASGT
-100 IKSDGSP
+100 KE
-107 YWRYL
+107 WKYL
-112 TRITNDRVDDEQYNK
+112 TRITNDRVDDEQYNL

-152 QETYIQIAELNTVVP
+152 QETYVQIAELNTVVP

-181 AVDNASIVY
+181 AVDDNNIVY

-221 ESELGPAITADQ
+221 ESELGPAITTDQ

-268 HSYDN
+268 HFRDDK
-273 TTENSIN
+273 TENTIN
-280 YKLSQSGYKF
+280 YKLSQSGYRF

-321 NAVCET
+321 NAVCDT

-341 NFDKTNVKGALN
+341 NFDKTNIKGALN
-353 TLNKK
+353 TLNRK
-358 MNLGKLETNKLIY
+358 MSLDKLDTNKLIY
-371 FSTETD
+371 FSTEID
-377 NDINDNYMK
+377 NNINDNYMK
-386 SAIIQGDNLIS
+386 SATIEGDNLIS
-397 IDADIEKNGGA
+397 VDANIEKNSGA
-408 IKITHNNLDVS
+408 IKVTHNNLDVN

-430 FSTFG
+430 FGTFG
-435 SSITLPKLFADRAG
+435 SSIKLPKLSTDRAG
-449 HVVKEE
+449 HIVKEE

-463 GSYENTKEGNV
+463 GSYINTKEGNV
-474 LTSLSFIDTT
+474 FTSLSFTDTT

-494 GTLTLGTGYITNDK
+494 GTLALGEGYTINNK

-513 KDTTLNDSINRLID
+513 KDTTLNDSISKLID
-527 NSDSKYNTLLGQT
+527 NSDSKYNILLGQS
-540 NNSFGKDTVPTLYG
+540 NNSFGKDTIPTLYG
-554 LRQGINSDRDN
+554 LRQGINADRDS
-565 ISNLSDKID
+565 ISNLSEKID
-574 ILNGAVSTTNSV
+574 VLNGAVSTTNSV

-598 KTDNKVDKQ
+598 KADNKVDKQ

-618 ITVSRSALQENDLPI
+618 IIVSRSALQESDLPI

-689 TSGNNGAKT
+689 TSGDNGAKT
-698 IAEMFDLIVELQNKN
+698 VAGMFDLIVALQNKN
-713 TQLNTTIK
+713 AELNKTIK
-721 ALQDKDAE
+721 ALQDKD
-729 SDTTIKALQD
+729 T
-739 KDIEL
+739 EL
-744 NNLIAGLRTDVD
+744 NDLITGLRTDVD
-756 ALKNNSNNTDTPS
+756 ALKKNSNNADTPS

>member
-12 KTTFAFD
+12 KTTFTFD
-19 RIYNNRLQMDNNCAS
+19 KIYSNRLQMDNSCTS
-34 DGVFLGRYVLV
+34 DGIFLGRYVLV

-50 ASQYIIGYLDNNGN
+50 ATQYLVGYLDNKI
-64 MYDDPTDRSDSHIIL
+64 MYDDPSDRSDSHIIL
-79 CEKGKMVKISKSS
+79 CENGKLVKVKRSNQ
-92 YWYLYTGD
+92 WYLYVGNVTASGT
-100 IKSDGSP
+100 KE
-107 YWRYL
+107 WKYL
-112 TRITNDRVDDEQYNK
+112 TRITNDRVDDEQYNL

-152 QETYIQIAELNTVVP
+152 QETYVQIAELNTVVP

-181 AVDNASIVY
+181 AVDSTNIVY

-196 YYDETDS
+196 YYDEADS

-208 NNDTKTEGRVYYL
+208 NSDTKTEGRIYYL
-221 ESELGPAITADQ
+221 ESELGPAITTDQ

-253 DNNIYYNKEGFSKTK
+253 DNNIYYNKEGFNKAK
-268 HSYDN
+268 RSYDN

-280 YKLSQSGYKF
+280 YKLSQSGYRF

-295 QDNVVGE
+295 QDNVIGE

-321 NAVCET
+321 NAVCDT

-334 NRNDSTT
+334 NRNDSVT
-341 NFDKTNVKGALN
+341 NFDKTNIKGALN
-353 TLNKK
+353 TLNRK
-358 MNLGKLETNKLIY
+358 MSLDKLDTNKLIY
-371 FSTETD
+371 FSTEID

-386 SAIIQGDNLIS
+386 SATIEGDNLIS
-397 IDADIEKNGGA
+397 VDANIEKNNGV
-408 IKITHNNLDVS
+408 IKIIHNNLDVS
-419 KASKSYGKDVD
+419 KASKSYGKDID
-430 FSTFG
+430 FGTFG
-435 SSITLPKLFADRAG
+435 SSITLPKLFTDRAG
-449 HVVKEE
+449 HIVKEE

-463 GSYENTKEGNV
+463 GSYTNSKEGNV
-474 LTSLSFIDTT
+474 FTSLSFTDTT

-494 GTLTLGTGYITNDK
+494 GTLALGEGYIINDK

-513 KDTTLNDSINRLID
+513 KDTTLNDSISKLID
-527 NSDSKYNTLLGQT
+527 NSDSKYNTLLGQS
-540 NNSFGKDTVPTLYG
+540 NNSFGKDTIPTLYG
-554 LRQGINSDRDN
+554 LRQGINADRDS

-574 ILNGAVSTTNSV
+574 VLNGTVSTTNSV
-586 AYSIKQAIDKLD
+586 AYSVKQAIDKLD
-598 KTDNKVDKQ
+598 KADNKVDKQ

-618 ITVSRSALQENDLPI
+618 ITVSRSALQESDLPI

-677 NESAVR
+677 NENAVR

-689 TSGNNGAKT
+689 TSGDNGAKT
-698 IAEMFDLIVELQNKN
+698 VAGMFDLIVALQNKN
-713 TQLNTTIK
+713 AELNKTIK
-721 ALQDKDAE
+721 ALQDKD
-729 SDTTIKALQD
+729 T
-739 KDIEL
+739 EL
-744 NNLIAGLRTDVD
+744 NDLITGLRTDVD
-756 ALKNNSNNTDTPS
+756 ALKKNSNNTDTPS

>member
-12 KTTFAFD
+12 KTTFTFD
-19 RIYNNRLQMDNNCAS
+19 KIYSNRLQMDNSCTS
-34 DGVFLGRYVLV
+34 DGIFLGRYVLV

-50 ASQYIIGYLDNNGN
+50 ATQYLVGYLDNKI
-64 MYDDPTDRSDSHIIL
+64 MYDDPSDRSDSHIIL
-79 CEKGKMVKISKSS
+79 CENGKLVKVKRSNQ
-92 YWYLYTGD
+92 WYLYVGNVTASGT
-100 IKSDGSP
+100 KE
-107 YWRYL
+107 WKYL
-112 TRITNDRVDDEQYNK
+112 TRITNDRVDDEQYNL

-152 QETYIQIAELNTVVP
+152 QETYVQIAELNTVVP

-181 AVDNASIVY
+181 AVDDASVVY

-208 NNDTKTEGRVYYL
+208 NSDTKTEGRIYYL
-221 ESELGPAITADQ
+221 ESELGPAITTDQ

-268 HSYDN
+268 HFRDDK
-273 TTENSIN
+273 TENTIN
-280 YKLSQSGYKF
+280 YKLSQSGYRF

-295 QDNVVGE
+295 QDNVIGE

-321 NAVCET
+321 NVVCDT

-334 NRNDSTT
+334 NRDDSAT
-341 NFDKTNVKGALN
+341 NFDKTNIKGALN
-353 TLNKK
+353 TLNRK
-358 MNLGKLETNKLIY
+358 MSLDKLDTNKLIY

-386 SAIIQGDNLIS
+386 SATIEGDNLIS
-397 IDADIEKNGGA
+397 VDANIEKNNGV

-430 FSTFG
+430 FGTFG
-435 SSITLPKLFADRAG
+435 SSIKLPKLFTDRAG
-449 HVVKEE
+449 HIVKEE

-463 GSYENTKEGNV
+463 GSYINTKEGNV
-474 LTSLSFIDTT
+474 FTSLSFIDTT

-494 GTLTLGTGYITNDK
+494 GTLALGEGYTINNK

-513 KDTTLNDSINRLID
+513 KDTTLNDSISKLID
-527 NSDSKYNTLLGQT
+527 NSDSKYNTLLGQS
-540 NNSFGKDTVPTLYG
+540 NNSFGKDTIPTLYG
-554 LRQGINSDRDN
+554 LRQGINADRDS

-574 ILNGAVSTTNSV
+574 VLNGTVSTTNSV

-618 ITVSRSALQENDLPI
+618 ITVSRSALQESDLPI

-689 TSGNNGAKT
+689 TSGDNGAKT
-698 IAEMFDLIVELQNKN
+698 VAGMFDLIVALQNKN
-713 TQLNTTIK
+713 AELNKTIK
-721 ALQDKDAE
+721 ALQDKD
-729 SDTTIKALQD
+729 T
-739 KDIEL
+739 EL
-744 NNLIAGLRTDVD
+744 NDLITGLRTDVD
-756 ALKNNSNNTDTPS
+756 ALKKNSNNTDTPS

>member
-12 KTTFAFD
+12 KTTFTFD
-19 RIYNNRLQMDNNCAS
+19 KIYSNRLQMDNSCTS
-34 DGVFLGRYVLV
+34 DGIFLGRYVLV

-50 ASQYIIGYLDNNGN
+50 ATQYLVGYLDNKI
-64 MYDDPTDRSDSHIIL
+64 MYDDPSDRSDSHIIL
-79 CEKGKMVKISKSS
+79 CENGKLVKVKRSNQ
-92 YWYLYTGD
+92 WYLYVGNVTASGT
-100 IKSDGSP
+100 KE
-107 YWRYL
+107 WKYL
-112 TRITNDRVDDEQYNK
+112 TRITNDRVDDEQYNL

-152 QETYIQIAELNTVVP
+152 QETYVQIAELNTVVP

-181 AVDNASIVY
+181 AVDDASVVY

-196 YYDETDS
+196 YYDEVDS

-268 HSYDN
+268 RSYDN

-280 YKLSQSGYKF
+280 YKLSQSGYRF

-302 PIEDGY
+302 PIDDGY

-321 NAVCET
+321 NAVCDT

-341 NFDKTNVKGALN
+341 NFDKTNIKGALN
-353 TLNKK
+353 TLNRK
-358 MNLGKLETNKLIY
+358 MSLDKLDTNKLIY
-371 FSTETD
+371 FSTEID
-377 NDINDNYMK
+377 NNINDNYMK
-386 SAIIQGDNLIS
+386 SATIEGDNLIS
-397 IDADIEKNGGA
+397 VDADIEKNSGV
-408 IKITHNNLDVS
+408 IKVTHNNLDVN
-419 KASKSYGKDVD
+419 KASKGYGKDVD
-430 FSTFG
+430 FGTFG
-435 SSITLPKLFADRAG
+435 SSIKLPKLFADRAG
-449 HVVKEE
+449 HIVKEE

-463 GSYENTKEGNV
+463 GSYINTKEGNV
-474 LTSLSFIDTT
+474 FTSLSFTDTT

-494 GTLTLGTGYITNDK
+494 GTLALGEGYTINNK

-513 KDTTLNDSINRLID
+513 KDTTLNDSINKLID
-527 NSDSKYNTLLGQT
+527 NSDSKYNTLLGQS

-554 LRQGINSDRDN
+554 LRQGINTDRDS
-565 ISNLSDKID
+565 ISNLSNKID
-574 ILNGAVSTTNSV
+574 VLNGTVSTTNSV

-598 KTDNKVDKQ
+598 KVDNKVDKQ

-655 TNLLGGYT
+655 TSLLGGYT

-683 GLTYNA
+683 DLTYNA

-698 IAEMFDLIVELQNKN
+698 VAGMFDLIVALQNKN
-713 TQLNTTIK
+713 VELDKTIK
-721 ALQDKDAE
+721 ALQDKD
-729 SDTTIKALQD
+729 T
-739 KDIEL
+739 EL
-744 NNLIAGLRTDVD
+744 NNLITGLRTDVD
-756 ALKNNSNNTDTPS
+756 ALKNNSNNANTPS

>member
-1 MGFYGNITNTS
+1 MGFYGNISNTS
-12 KTTFAFD
+12 KTTFTFD

-79 CEKGKMVKISKSS
+79 CEKGKMVKVNRNR

-100 IKSDGSP
+100 TKSDGSP

-141 STVWIKQYINN
+141 STVWIKQYVNN

-181 AVDNASIVY
+181 AVDNATIVY

-196 YYDETDS
+196 YYDEADS

-208 NNDTKTEGRVYYL
+208 NNDIKTEGRVYYL

-268 HSYDN
+268 RSYDGI
-273 TTENSIN
+273 TKNSIN
-280 YKLSQSGYKF
+280 YKLSQSGYRF

-334 NRNDSTT
+334 NRDDSIT

-353 TLNKK
+353 TLNRK

-386 SAIIQGDNLIS
+386 SATIQGDNLIS
-397 IDADIEKNGGA
+397 IDADIEKNKGA
-408 IKITHNNLDVS
+408 IKITHNNLDVN

-435 SSITLPKLFADRAG
+435 SSVTLPKLFTDRAG

-513 KDTTLNDSINRLID
+513 KDTTLNDSITKLIE

-554 LRQGINSDRDN
+554 LRQGINSDRTS
-565 ISNLSDKID
+565 ISNLSSKID
-574 ILNGAVSTTNSV
+574 ILNGVVSTTNSV

-598 KTDNKVDKQ
+598 KADNKVDKQ

-618 ITVSRSALQENDLPI
+618 ITVSRSALQESDLPI
-633 TFDGTYSS
+633 TFDGTYSN

-655 TNLLGGYT
+655 ANLLGDYT
-663 GTLADINTL
+663 GTLADVNTL
-672 ASGKL
+672 ANSKL
-677 NESAVR
+677 NEDAVR

-689 TSGNNGAKT
+689 TSGTNGAKT

-713 TQLNTTIK
+713 MQLN
-721 ALQDKDAE
+721 
-729 SDTTIKALQD
+729 TTIKALQD

-756 ALKNNSNNTDTPS
+756 ALKNNSNNTDTSS

>member
-12 KTTFAFD
+12 KTTFTFD
-19 RIYNNRLQMDNNCAS
+19 KIYSNRLQMDNSCTS
-34 DGVFLGRYVLV
+34 DGIFLGRYVLV

-50 ASQYIIGYLDNNGN
+50 ATQYLVGYLDNKI
-64 MYDDPTDRSDSHIIL
+64 MYDDPSDRSDSHIIL
-79 CEKGKMVKISKSS
+79 CENGKLVKVKRSNQ
-92 YWYLYTGD
+92 WYLYVGNVTASGT
-100 IKSDGSP
+100 KE
-107 YWRYL
+107 WKYL
-112 TRITNDRVDDEQYNK
+112 TRITNDRVDDEQYNL

-152 QETYIQIAELNTVVP
+152 QETYVQIAELNTVVP

-181 AVDNASIVY
+181 AVDDASIVY

-196 YYDETDS
+196 YYDKIDS

-208 NNDTKTEGRVYYL
+208 NNDTKTEGRIYYL

-253 DNNIYYNKEGFSKTK
+253 DNNIYYNKAGFSKTK
-268 HSYDN
+268 RSYDN

-280 YKLSQSGYKF
+280 YKLSQSGYRF

-321 NAVCET
+321 NAVCDT

-334 NRNDSTT
+334 NRNDSVT
-341 NFDKTNVKGALN
+341 NFDKTNIKGALN
-353 TLNKK
+353 TLNRK
-358 MNLGKLETNKLIY
+358 MSLDKLDTNKLIY
-371 FSTETD
+371 FSTEID

-386 SAIIQGDNLIS
+386 SATIEGDNLIS
-397 IDADIEKNGGA
+397 VDANIEKNNGV
-408 IKITHNNLDVS
+408 IKIIHNNLDVS

-430 FSTFG
+430 FGTFG
-435 SSITLPKLFADRAG
+435 SSITLPKLFTDRAG
-449 HVVKEE
+449 HIVKEE

-463 GSYENTKEGNV
+463 GSYANTKEGNV
-474 LTSLSFIDTT
+474 FTSLSFTDTT

-494 GTLTLGTGYITNDK
+494 GTLALGEGYIINNK

-513 KDTTLNDSINRLID
+513 KDTTLNDSISKLID
-527 NSDSKYNTLLGQT
+527 NSDSKYNTLLGQS
-540 NNSFGKDTVPTLYG
+540 NNSFGKDTIPTLYG
-554 LRQGINSDRDN
+554 LRQGINADRDS

-574 ILNGAVSTTNSV
+574 VLNGTVSTTNSV

-598 KTDNKVDKQ
+598 KADNKVDKQ
-607 FVTAVEEKDGL
+607 FVTAVEEKNGL
-618 ITVSRSALQENDLPI
+618 ITVSRSALQESDLPI
-633 TFDGTYSS
+633 TFDGTYSN

-689 TSGNNGAKT
+689 TSGDNGAKT
-698 IAEMFDLIVELQNKN
+698 VVGMFDLIVVLQTKNAELNK
-713 TQLNTTIK
+713 TIK
-721 ALQDKDAE
+721 ALQDKD
-729 SDTTIKALQD
+729 T
-739 KDIEL
+739 EL
-744 NNLIAGLRTDVD
+744 NDLITGLRTDVD
-756 ALKNNSNNTDTPS
+756 ALKKNSNNTDTPS

>member
-12 KTTFAFD
+12 KTTFTFD
-19 RIYNNRLQMDNNCAS
+19 KIYSNRLQMDNSCTS
-34 DGVFLGRYVLV
+34 DGIFLGRYVLV

-50 ASQYIIGYLDNNGN
+50 ATQYLVGYLDNKI
-64 MYDDPTDRSDSHIIL
+64 MYDDPSDRSDSHIIL
-79 CEKGKMVKISKSS
+79 CENGKLVKVKRSNQ
-92 YWYLYTGD
+92 WYLYVGNVTASGT
-100 IKSDGSP
+100 KE
-107 YWRYL
+107 WKYL
-112 TRITNDRVDDEQYNK
+112 TRITNDRVDDEQYNL

-152 QETYIQIAELNTVVP
+152 QETYVQIAELNTVVP

-181 AVDNASIVY
+181 AVDDSNIVY

-221 ESELGPAITADQ
+221 ESELGPAITTDQ

-268 HSYDN
+268 HFRDDK
-273 TTENSIN
+273 TENTIN
-280 YKLSQSGYKF
+280 YKLSQSGYRF

-321 NAVCET
+321 NAVCDI

-334 NRNDSTT
+334 NRDDSTA
-341 NFDKTNVKGALN
+341 NFDRTNVKGALN

-358 MNLGKLETNKLIY
+358 MSLDKLDTNKLIY

-377 NDINDNYMK
+377 SDIDDNYMK
-386 SAIIQGDNLIS
+386 SATIEGDNLIS
-397 IDADIEKNGGA
+397 VDANIEKNNGV
-408 IKITHNNLDVS
+408 IKVTHNNLDVN
-419 KASKSYGKDVD
+419 KASKTYGKDVD
-430 FSTFG
+430 FGTFG
-435 SSITLPKLFADRAG
+435 SSIKLPKLSTDRAG
-449 HVVKEE
+449 HIVKEE
-455 TFSVSIPK
+455 TFSISIPK
-463 GSYENTKEGNV
+463 GSYTNTKEGNV
-474 LTSLSFIDTT
+474 FTSLSFTDTT

-494 GTLTLGTGYITNDK
+494 GTLALGEGYTINNK

-513 KDTTLNDSINRLID
+513 KDTTLNDSINKLID
-527 NSDSKYNTLLGQT
+527 NSDSKYNTLLGQS
-540 NNSFGKDTVPTLYG
+540 NNSFGKDTTPTLYG
-554 LRQGINSDRDN
+554 LRQGINADRDS
-565 ISNLSDKID
+565 ISNLSGKID

-598 KTDNKVDKQ
+598 KADNKVDKQ

-618 ITVSRSALQENDLPI
+618 IIVSRSALQESDLPI

-689 TSGNNGAKT
+689 TSGDNGAKT
-698 IAEMFDLIVELQNKN
+698 VAGMFDLIVALQNKN
-713 TQLNTTIK
+713 AELNKTIK
-721 ALQDKDAE
+721 ALQDKD
-729 SDTTIKALQD
+729 T
-739 KDIEL
+739 EL
-744 NNLIAGLRTDVD
+744 NDLITGLRTDVD
-756 ALKNNSNNTDTPS
+756 ALKKNSNNADTPS

>member
-12 KTTFAFD
+12 KTTFTFD
-19 RIYNNRLQMDNNCAS
+19 KIYSNRLQMDNSCTS
-34 DGVFLGRYVLV
+34 DGIFLGRYVLV

-50 ASQYIIGYLDNNGN
+50 ATQYLVGYLDNKI
-64 MYDDPTDRSDSHIIL
+64 MYDDPSDRSDSHIIL
-79 CEKGKMVKISKSS
+79 CENGKLVKVKRSNQ
-92 YWYLYTGD
+92 WYLYVGNVTASGT
-100 IKSDGSP
+100 KE
-107 YWRYL
+107 WKYL
-112 TRITNDRVDDEQYNK
+112 TRITNDRVDDEQYNL

-152 QETYIQIAELNTVVP
+152 QETYVQIAELNTVVP

-181 AVDNASIVY
+181 AVDDASVVY

-196 YYDETDS
+196 YYDEVDS

-268 HSYDN
+268 RSYDN

-321 NAVCET
+321 NAVCDT

-341 NFDKTNVKGALN
+341 NFDKTNIKGALN
-353 TLNKK
+353 TLNRK
-358 MNLGKLETNKLIY
+358 MSLDKLDTNKLIY
-371 FSTETD
+371 FSTEID
-377 NDINDNYMK
+377 NNINDNYMK
-386 SAIIQGDNLIS
+386 SATIEGDNLIS
-397 IDADIEKNGGA
+397 VDANIEKNSGV
-408 IKITHNNLDVS
+408 IKVTHNNLDVN

-430 FSTFG
+430 FGTFG
-435 SSITLPKLFADRAG
+435 SSIKLPKLFADRAG
-449 HVVKEE
+449 HIVKEE
-455 TFSVSIPK
+455 TFSISIPK
-463 GSYENTKEGNV
+463 GSYINTKEGNV
-474 LTSLSFIDTT
+474 FTSLSFTDTT

-494 GTLTLGTGYITNDK
+494 GTLALGEGYTINNK

-513 KDTTLNDSINRLID
+513 KDTTLNDSINKLID
-527 NSDSKYNTLLGQT
+527 NSDSKYNTLLGQS

-554 LRQGINSDRDN
+554 LRQGINTDRDS
-565 ISNLSDKID
+565 ISNLSNKID
-574 ILNGAVSTTNSV
+574 VLNGTVSTTNSV

-598 KTDNKVDKQ
+598 KVDNKVDKQ

-633 TFDGTYSS
+633 TFDGIYSS

-655 TNLLGGYT
+655 TSLLGGYT

-683 GLTYNA
+683 DLTYNA

-698 IAEMFDLIVELQNKN
+698 VAGMFDLIVALQNKN
-713 TQLNTTIK
+713 VELDKTIK
-721 ALQDKDAE
+721 ALQDKD
-729 SDTTIKALQD
+729 T
-739 KDIEL
+739 EL
-744 NNLIAGLRTDVD
+744 NNLITGLRTDVD
-756 ALKNNSNNTDTPS
+756 ALKNNSNNANTPS

>member
-12 KTTFAFD
+12 KTTFTFD
-19 RIYNNRLQMDNNCAS
+19 KIYSNRLQMDNSCTS
-34 DGVFLGRYVLV
+34 DGIFLGRYVLV

-50 ASQYIIGYLDNNGN
+50 ATQYLVGYLDNKI
-64 MYDDPTDRSDSHIIL
+64 MYDDPSDRSDSHIIL
-79 CEKGKMVKISKSS
+79 CENGKLVKVKRSNQ
-92 YWYLYTGD
+92 WYLYVGNITASGV
-100 IKSDGSP
+100 KE
-107 YWRYL
+107 WKYL
-112 TRITNDRVDDEQYNK
+112 TRITNDRVDDEQYNL

-181 AVDNASIVY
+181 AVDDSNIVY

-221 ESELGPAITADQ
+221 ESELGPAITTDQ

-253 DNNIYYNKEGFSKTK
+253 DNNIYYNKEGFNKTK
-268 HSYDN
+268 HFRDDK
-273 TTENSIN
+273 TENTIN
-280 YKLSQSGYKF
+280 YKLSQSGYRF

-321 NAVCET
+321 NAVCDT

-334 NRNDSTT
+334 NRNDSAT
-341 NFDKTNVKGALN
+341 NFDKTNIKGALN
-353 TLNKK
+353 TLNRK
-358 MNLGKLETNKLIY
+358 MNLDKLDTNKLIY

-377 NDINDNYMK
+377 NNINDNYMK
-386 SAIIQGDNLIS
+386 SATIKGDNLIS
-397 IDADIEKNGGA
+397 VDANIEKNNGV
-408 IKITHNNLDVS
+408 IKVTHNNLDVN

-435 SSITLPKLFADRAG
+435 SSITLPKLFTDKAG
-449 HVVKEE
+449 HIVKEE

-463 GSYENTKEGNV
+463 GSYTNTKEGNV
-474 LTSLSFIDTT
+474 FTSLSFTGTT

-494 GTLTLGTGYITNDK
+494 GTLALGEGYIINNK

-513 KDTTLNDSINRLID
+513 KDTTLNDSISKLID
-527 NSDSKYNTLLGQT
+527 NSDSKYNTLLGQS
-540 NNSFGKDTVPTLYG
+540 NNNFGKDIIPTLYG
-554 LRQGINSDRDN
+554 LRQGINADRDN
-565 ISNLSDKID
+565 ISNLSGKID
-574 ILNGAVSTTNSV
+574 VLNGTVSTTNSV

-598 KTDNKVDKQ
+598 KADNKVDKQ

-618 ITVSRSALQENDLPI
+618 ITVSRSALQESDLPI

-721 ALQDKDAE
+721 ALQDKD
-729 SDTTIKALQD
+729 
-739 KDIEL
+739 IEL
-744 NNLIAGLRTDVD
+744 NNLIVGLRTDVD
-756 ALKNNSNNTDTPS
+756 ALKNSSNNTDTPS

>member
-12 KTTFAFD
+12 KTTFTFD
-19 RIYNNRLQMDNNCAS
+19 KIYSNRLQMDNSCTS
-34 DGVFLGRYVLV
+34 DGIFLGRYVLV

-50 ASQYIIGYLDNNGN
+50 ATQYLVGYLDNKI
-64 MYDDPTDRSDSHIIL
+64 MYDDPSDRSDSHIIL
-79 CEKGKMVKISKSS
+79 CENGKLVKVKRSNQ
-92 YWYLYTGD
+92 WYLYVGNVTASGT
-100 IKSDGSP
+100 KE
-107 YWRYL
+107 WKYL
-112 TRITNDRVDDEQYNK
+112 TRITNDRVDDEQYNL

-152 QETYIQIAELNTVVP
+152 QETYVQIAELNTVVP

-181 AVDNASIVY
+181 AVDDSNIIY

-221 ESELGPAITADQ
+221 ESELGPAITTDQ

-253 DNNIYYNKEGFSKTK
+253 DNNIYYNKEGFNKVK

-273 TTENSIN
+273 TTENTIN
-280 YKLSQSGYKF
+280 YKLSQSGYRF

-321 NAVCET
+321 NAVCDT

-334 NRNDSTT
+334 NRNDSAT
-341 NFDKTNVKGALN
+341 NFDKTNIKGALN
-353 TLNKK
+353 TLNRK
-358 MNLGKLETNKLIY
+358 MSLDKLDTNKLIY

-386 SAIIQGDNLIS
+386 SATIEGDNLIS
-397 IDADIEKNGGA
+397 VDANIEKNSGI

-430 FSTFG
+430 FGTFG
-435 SSITLPKLFADRAG
+435 SSIKLPKLFTDRAG
-449 HVVKEE
+449 HIVKEE

-463 GSYENTKEGNV
+463 GSYINTKEGNV
-474 LTSLSFIDTT
+474 FTSLSFTDTT
-484 GALSSEKSYL
+484 GTLSSEKSYL
-494 GTLTLGTGYITNDK
+494 GTLALGEGYTINNK

-513 KDTTLNDSINRLID
+513 KDTTLNDSINKLID

-540 NNSFGKDTVPTLYG
+540 NNSFGKDTIPTLYG
-554 LRQGINSDRDN
+554 LRQGINADRDN
-565 ISNLSDKID
+565 ISNLSSKID
-574 ILNGAVSTTNSV
+574 VLNGTVSTTNSV

-672 ASGKL
+672 ASSKL

-689 TSGNNGAKT
+689 TSGDNGAKT
-698 IAEMFDLIVELQNKN
+698 VAGMFDLIVVLQNKN
-713 TQLNTTIK
+713 TELSK
-721 ALQDKDAE
+721 
-729 SDTTIKALQD
+729 TIKALQD

-744 NNLIAGLRTDVD
+744 NDLITGLRTDVD
-756 ALKNNSNNTDTPS
+756 ALKKKINANTPS

>member
-1 MGFYGNITNTS
+1 MGFYGNISNTS
-12 KTTFAFD
+12 KTTFTFD

-79 CEKGKMVKISKSS
+79 CEKGKMVKVNRNR

-100 IKSDGSP
+100 TKSDGSP

-141 STVWIKQYINN
+141 STVWIKQYVNN

-181 AVDNASIVY
+181 AVDNTNIVY

-268 HSYDN
+268 RSYDGI
-273 TTENSIN
+273 TDNSIN
-280 YKLSQSGYKF
+280 YKLSQSGYRF

-334 NRNDSTT
+334 NRDDSAT
-341 NFDKTNVKGALN
+341 NFNKTNVKGALN

-377 NDINDNYMK
+377 TDINDNYMK
-386 SAIIQGDNLIS
+386 SATIQGDNLIS
-397 IDADIEKNGGA
+397 IDADIEKNSGA
-408 IKITHNNLDVS
+408 IKITHNDLDVN
-419 KASKSYGKDVD
+419 KALKSYGKDVD

-435 SSITLPKLFADRAG
+435 SSITLPKLFTDRAG

-455 TFSVSIPK
+455 TFSISIPK
-463 GSYENTKEGNV
+463 GSYENAKEGNV

-484 GALSSEKSYL
+484 GALTSEKSYL
-494 GTLTLGTGYITNDK
+494 GTLILGEGYTTNDK

-513 KDTTLNDSINRLID
+513 KDTTLNDSINKLID

-540 NNSFGKDTVPTLYG
+540 SNNFGKDTVPTLYG
-554 LRQGINSDRDN
+554 LRQGINSDRDS
-565 ISNLSDKID
+565 IGNLSDKID

-618 ITVSRSALQENDLPI
+618 ITVSRSALQESDLPI
-633 TFDGTYSS
+633 TFDGTYSN

-655 TNLLGGYT
+655 ANLLGDYT
-663 GTLADINTL
+663 GTLADVNTL
-672 ASGKL
+672 ANSKL

-683 GLTYNA
+683 SLTYNA

-721 ALQDKDAE
+721 ALQDKD
-729 SDTTIKALQD
+729 
-739 KDIEL
+739 IEL

-756 ALKNNSNNTDTPS
+756 ALKNGSNNTDTPS

>member
-12 KTTFAFD
+12 KTTFTFD
-19 RIYNNRLQMDNNCAS
+19 KIYSNRLQMDNSCTS
-34 DGVFLGRYVLV
+34 DGIFLGRYVLV

-50 ASQYIIGYLDNNGN
+50 ATQYLVGYLDNKI
-64 MYDDPTDRSDSHIIL
+64 MYDDPSDRSDSHIIL
-79 CEKGKMVKISKSS
+79 CENGKLIKVKRSNQ
-92 YWYLYTGD
+92 WYLYVGNVTASGT
-100 IKSDGSP
+100 KE
-107 YWRYL
+107 WKYL
-112 TRITNDRVDDEQYNK
+112 TRITNDRVDDEQYNL

-152 QETYIQIAELNTVVP
+152 QETYVQIAELNTVVP

-181 AVDNASIVY
+181 AVDDASVVY

-208 NNDTKTEGRVYYL
+208 NSDTKTEGRIYYL
-221 ESELGPAITADQ
+221 ESELGPAITTDQ

-253 DNNIYYNKEGFSKTK
+253 DNNIYYNKEGFNKAK
-268 HSYDN
+268 RSYDN
-273 TTENSIN
+273 TTENIIN
-280 YKLSQSGYKF
+280 YKLSQSGYRF

-321 NAVCET
+321 NAVCDT

-334 NRNDSTT
+334 NRNDSAT
-341 NFDKTNVKGALN
+341 NFDKTNIKGALN
-353 TLNKK
+353 TLNRK
-358 MNLGKLETNKLIY
+358 MSLDKLDTNKLIY

-386 SAIIQGDNLIS
+386 SATIEGDNLIS
-397 IDADIEKNGGA
+397 VDANIEKNSGI

-430 FSTFG
+430 FGTFG
-435 SSITLPKLFADRAG
+435 SSIKLPKLFTDRAG
-449 HVVKEE
+449 HIVKEE

-463 GSYENTKEGNV
+463 GSYTNTKEGNV
-474 LTSLSFIDTT
+474 LTSLSFTDTT

-494 GTLTLGTGYITNDK
+494 GTLALGEGYTINNK
-508 LNTIT
+508 LNAIT
-513 KDTTLNDSINRLID
+513 KDTTLNDSISKLID
-527 NSDSKYNTLLGQT
+527 NSDSKYNTLLGQS

-554 LRQGINSDRDN
+554 LRQGINADRDN

-574 ILNGAVSTTNSV
+574 VLNGAVSTTNSI

-598 KTDNKVDKQ
+598 KADNKVDKQ

-618 ITVSRSALQENDLPI
+618 ITVSRSALQESDLPI

-683 GLTYNA
+683 DLAYNA
-689 TSGNNGAKT
+689 TSGDNGAKT
-698 IAEMFDLIVELQNKN
+698 VAGMFDLIVALQNKN
-713 TQLNTTIK
+713 AELNKTIK
-721 ALQDKDAE
+721 ALQDKD
-729 SDTTIKALQD
+729 T
-739 KDIEL
+739 EL
-744 NNLIAGLRTDVD
+744 NDLITGLRTDVD
-756 ALKNNSNNTDTPS
+756 ALKKKINANTPS

>member
-12 KTTFAFD
+12 KTTFTFD
-19 RIYNNRLQMDNNCAS
+19 KIYSNRLQMDNSCTS
-34 DGVFLGRYVLV
+34 DGIFLGRYVLV

-50 ASQYIIGYLDNNGN
+50 ATQYLVGYLDNKI
-64 MYDDPTDRSDSHIIL
+64 MYDDPSDRSDSHIIL
-79 CEKGKMVKISKSS
+79 CENGKLVKVKRSNQ
-92 YWYLYTGD
+92 WYLYVGNVTASGT
-100 IKSDGSP
+100 KE
-107 YWRYL
+107 WKYL
-112 TRITNDRVDDEQYNK
+112 TRITNDRVDDEQYNL

-152 QETYIQIAELNTVVP
+152 QETYVQIAELNTVVP

-221 ESELGPAITADQ
+221 ESELGPAITTDQ

-268 HSYDN
+268 RSYDN
-273 TTENSIN
+273 TTKNSIN
-280 YKLSQSGYKF
+280 YKLSQSGYRF

-321 NAVCET
+321 NAVCDT

-334 NRNDSTT
+334 NRNDSAT
-341 NFDKTNVKGALN
+341 NFDKTNIKGALN
-353 TLNKK
+353 TLNRK
-358 MNLGKLETNKLIY
+358 MSLDKLDTNKLIY

-386 SAIIQGDNLIS
+386 SATIEGDNLIS
-397 IDADIEKNGGA
+397 VDANIEKNNGV
-408 IKITHNNLDVS
+408 IKVTHNNLDVN

-430 FSTFG
+430 FGTFG

-449 HVVKEE
+449 HIVKEE
-455 TFSVSIPK
+455 TFSISIPK
-463 GSYENTKEGNV
+463 GSYTNIKEGNV
-474 LTSLSFIDTT
+474 FTSLSFTDTT

-494 GTLTLGTGYITNDK
+494 GTLALGEGYIINNK

-513 KDTTLNDSINRLID
+513 KDTTLNDSISKLID
-527 NSDSKYNTLLGQT
+527 NSDSKYNTLLGQS
-540 NNSFGKDTVPTLYG
+540 NNSFGKDTIPTLYG
-554 LRQGINSDRDN
+554 LRQGINADRDS

-574 ILNGAVSTTNSV
+574 VLNGTVSTTNSV

-598 KTDNKVDKQ
+598 KADNKVDKQ
-607 FVTAVEEKDGL
+607 FVTAVEEKNGL
-618 ITVSRSALQENDLPI
+618 ITVSRSALQESDLPI
-633 TFDGTYSS
+633 TFDGTYSN

-683 GLTYNA
+683 NLTYNA
-689 TSGNNGAKT
+689 TSGDNGAKT
-698 IAEMFDLIVELQNKN
+698 VAGMFDLIVALQTKNAELNK
-713 TQLNTTIK
+713 TIK
-721 ALQDKDAE
+721 ALQDKD
-729 SDTTIKALQD
+729 T
-739 KDIEL
+739 EL
-744 NNLIAGLRTDVD
+744 NDLITGLRTDVD
-756 ALKNNSNNTDTPS
+756 ALKKNSNNTDTPS

>member
-12 KTTFAFD
+12 KTTFTFD
-19 RIYNNRLQMDNNCAS
+19 KIYSNRLQMDNSCTS
-34 DGVFLGRYVLV
+34 DGIFLGRYVLV

-50 ASQYIIGYLDNNGN
+50 ATQYLVGYLDNKI
-64 MYDDPTDRSDSHIIL
+64 MYDDPSDRSDSHIIL
-79 CEKGKMVKISKSS
+79 CENGKLVKVKRSNQ
-92 YWYLYTGD
+92 WYLYVGNITASGV
-100 IKSDGSP
+100 KE
-107 YWRYL
+107 WKYL
-112 TRITNDRVDDEQYNK
+112 TRITNDRVDDEQYNL

-152 QETYIQIAELNTVVP
+152 QETYVQIAELNTVVP

-181 AVDNASIVY
+181 AVDDSNIVY

-221 ESELGPAITADQ
+221 ESELGPAITTDQ

-268 HSYDN
+268 HFRDDK
-273 TTENSIN
+273 TENTIN
-280 YKLSQSGYKF
+280 YKLSQSGYRF

-321 NAVCET
+321 NAVCDT

-334 NRNDSTT
+334 NRNDSAT
-341 NFDKTNVKGALN
+341 NFDKTNIKGALN
-353 TLNKK
+353 TLNRK
-358 MNLGKLETNKLIY
+358 MNLDKLDTNKLIY

-377 NDINDNYMK
+377 NNINDNYMK
-386 SAIIQGDNLIS
+386 SATIKGDNLIS
-397 IDADIEKNGGA
+397 VDANIEKNNGV
-408 IKITHNNLDVS
+408 IKVTHNNLDVN

-435 SSITLPKLFADRAG
+435 SSITLPKLFTDKAG
-449 HVVKEE
+449 HIVKEE

-463 GSYENTKEGNV
+463 GSYTNTKEGNV
-474 LTSLSFIDTT
+474 FTSLSFTGTT

-494 GTLTLGTGYITNDK
+494 GTLALGEGYIINNK

-513 KDTTLNDSINRLID
+513 KDTTLNDSISKLID
-527 NSDSKYNTLLGQT
+527 NSDSKYNTLLGQS
-540 NNSFGKDTVPTLYG
+540 NNNFGKDIIPTLYG
-554 LRQGINSDRDN
+554 LRQGINADRDN
-565 ISNLSDKID
+565 ISNLSGKID
-574 ILNGAVSTTNSV
+574 VLNGTVSTTNSV

-598 KTDNKVDKQ
+598 KADNKVDKQ

-618 ITVSRSALQENDLPI
+618 ITVSRSALQESDLPI

-721 ALQDKDAE
+721 ALQDKD
-729 SDTTIKALQD
+729 
-739 KDIEL
+739 IEL
-744 NNLIAGLRTDVD
+744 NNLIVGLRTDVD
-756 ALKNNSNNTDTPS
+756 ALKNSSNNTDTPS

>member
-12 KTTFAFD
+12 KTTFTFD
-19 RIYNNRLQMDNNCAS
+19 KIYSNRLQMDNSCTS
-34 DGVFLGRYVLV
+34 DGIFLGRYVLV

-50 ASQYIIGYLDNNGN
+50 ATQYLVGYLDNKI
-64 MYDDPTDRSDSHIIL
+64 MYDDPSDRSDSHIIL
-79 CEKGKMVKISKSS
+79 CENGKLVKVKRSNQ
-92 YWYLYTGD
+92 WYLYVGNVTASGT
-100 IKSDGSP
+100 KE
-107 YWRYL
+107 WKYL
-112 TRITNDRVDDEQYNK
+112 TRITNDRVDDEQYNL

-152 QETYIQIAELNTVVP
+152 QETYVQIAELNTVVP

-181 AVDNASIVY
+181 AVDDASVVY

-196 YYDETDS
+196 YYDEVDS

-268 HSYDN
+268 RSYDN

-280 YKLSQSGYKF
+280 YKLSQSGYRF

-321 NAVCET
+321 NAVCDT

-334 NRNDSTT
+334 NRDDSTT
-341 NFDKTNVKGALN
+341 NFDKTNIKGALN
-353 TLNKK
+353 TLNRK
-358 MNLGKLETNKLIY
+358 MSLDKLDTNKLIY
-371 FSTETD
+371 FSTEID
-377 NDINDNYMK
+377 NNINDNYMK
-386 SAIIQGDNLIS
+386 SATIEGDNLIS
-397 IDADIEKNGGA
+397 VDANIEKNSGV
-408 IKITHNNLDVS
+408 IKVTHNNLDVN

-430 FSTFG
+430 FGTFG
-435 SSITLPKLFADRAG
+435 SSIKLPKLSTDRAG
-449 HVVKEE
+449 HIVKEG

-463 GSYENTKEGNV
+463 GSYTNTKEGNV
-474 LTSLSFIDTT
+474 FTSLNFIDTT

-494 GTLTLGTGYITNDK
+494 GTLTLGEGYTINNK

-513 KDTTLNDSINRLID
+513 KDTTLNDSISKLID
-527 NSDSKYNTLLGQT
+527 NSDSKYNTLLGQS
-540 NNSFGKDTVPTLYG
+540 NNSFGKDTIPTLYG
-554 LRQGINSDRDN
+554 LRQGINTDRDS
-565 ISNLSDKID
+565 ISNLSNKID

-598 KTDNKVDKQ
+598 KADNKVDKQ

-655 TNLLGGYT
+655 TSLLGGYT

-683 GLTYNA
+683 DLTYNA

-698 IAEMFDLIVELQNKN
+698 VAGMFDLIVALQNKN
-713 TQLNTTIK
+713 VELDKTIK
-721 ALQDKDAE
+721 ALQDKD
-729 SDTTIKALQD
+729 T
-739 KDIEL
+739 EL

-756 ALKNNSNNTDTPS
+756 ALKNNSNNTNTPS
-769 ETT
+769 ETA

>member
-12 KTTFAFD
+12 KTTFTFD
-19 RIYNNRLQMDNNCAS
+19 KIYSNRLQMDNSCTS
-34 DGVFLGRYVLV
+34 DGIFLGRYVLV

-50 ASQYIIGYLDNNGN
+50 ATQYLVGYLDNKI
-64 MYDDPTDRSDSHIIL
+64 MYDDPSDRSDSHIIL
-79 CEKGKMVKISKSS
+79 CENGKLVKVKRSNQ
-92 YWYLYTGD
+92 WYLYVGNVTASGT
-100 IKSDGSP
+100 KE
-107 YWRYL
+107 WKYL
-112 TRITNDRVDDEQYNK
+112 TRITNDRVDDEQYNL

-152 QETYIQIAELNTVVP
+152 QETYVQIAELNTVVP

-181 AVDNASIVY
+181 AVDDASVIY

-196 YYDETDS
+196 YYDETNS

-208 NNDTKTEGRVYYL
+208 NSDTKTEGRIYYL
-221 ESELGPAITADQ
+221 ESELGPAITTDQ

-253 DNNIYYNKEGFSKTK
+253 DNNIYYNKEGFNKTK
-268 HSYDN
+268 RSYDN
-273 TTENSIN
+273 TTENTIN
-280 YKLSQSGYKF
+280 YKLSQSGYRF

-321 NAVCET
+321 NAVCDT

-341 NFDKTNVKGALN
+341 NFDKTNIKGALN
-353 TLNKK
+353 TLNRK
-358 MNLGKLETNKLIY
+358 MSLDKLDTNKLIY

-386 SAIIQGDNLIS
+386 SATIEGDNLIS
-397 IDADIEKNGGA
+397 VDANIEKNSGV

-430 FSTFG
+430 FGTFG
-435 SSITLPKLFADRAG
+435 SSITLPKLFTDRAG
-449 HVVKEE
+449 HIVKEE

-463 GSYENTKEGNV
+463 GSYTNTKEGNV
-474 LTSLSFIDTT
+474 FTSLSFTDTT
-484 GALSSEKSYL
+484 GTLSSEKSYL
-494 GTLTLGTGYITNDK
+494 GTLALGEGYTINNK

-513 KDTTLNDSINRLID
+513 KDTTLNDSINKLID

-540 NNSFGKDTVPTLYG
+540 NNSFGKDTIPTLYG
-554 LRQGINSDRDN
+554 LRQGINADRDN
-565 ISNLSDKID
+565 ISNLSSKID
-574 ILNGAVSTTNSV
+574 VLNGTVSTTNSI

-618 ITVSRSALQENDLPI
+618 ITVSRSALQESDLPI
-633 TFDGTYSS
+633 TFDGTYSN

-689 TSGNNGAKT
+689 TSGDNGAKT
-698 IAEMFDLIVELQNKN
+698 VAGMFDLIVVLQNKN
-713 TQLNTTIK
+713 TELSK
-721 ALQDKDAE
+721 
-729 SDTTIKALQD
+729 TIKALQD

-744 NNLIAGLRTDVD
+744 NDLITGLRTDVD
-756 ALKNNSNNTDTPS
+756 ALKKNSNNTDTPS

>member
-12 KTTFAFD
+12 KTTFTFD
-19 RIYNNRLQMDNNCAS
+19 KIYSNRLQMDNSCTS
-34 DGVFLGRYVLV
+34 DGIFLGRYVLV

-50 ASQYIIGYLDNNGN
+50 ATQYLVGYLDNKI
-64 MYDDPTDRSDSHIIL
+64 MYDDPSDRSDSHIIL
-79 CEKGKMVKISKSS
+79 CENGKLVKVKRSNQ
-92 YWYLYTGD
+92 WYLYVGNVTASGT
-100 IKSDGSP
+100 KE
-107 YWRYL
+107 WKYL
-112 TRITNDRVDDEQYNK
+112 TRITNDRVDDEQYNL

-152 QETYIQIAELNTVVP
+152 QETYVQIAELNTVVP
-167 NFSIYPLLPQDPYV
+167 NFSIYPLLPQDPYI
-181 AVDNASIVY
+181 AVDDANIIY

-196 YYDETDS
+196 YYNETDS

-208 NNDTKTEGRVYYL
+208 NNETKTEGRVYYL

-273 TTENSIN
+273 KTENTIN
-280 YKLSQSGYKF
+280 YKLSQSGYRF

-321 NAVCET
+321 NAVCDT

-334 NRNDSTT
+334 NRNDSVT
-341 NFDKTNVKGALN
+341 NFDKTNIKGALN
-353 TLNKK
+353 TLNRK
-358 MNLGKLETNKLIY
+358 MSLDKLDTNKLIY

-377 NDINDNYMK
+377 SDIDDNYMK
-386 SAIIQGDNLIS
+386 SATIEGDNLIS
-397 IDADIEKNGGA
+397 VDADIEKNNGV
-408 IKITHNNLDVS
+408 IKVTHNNLDVN
-419 KASKSYGKDVD
+419 KASKTYGKDVD
-430 FSTFG
+430 FGTFG
-435 SSITLPKLFADRAG
+435 SSIKLPKLSTDRAG
-449 HVVKEE
+449 HIVKEE

-463 GSYENTKEGNV
+463 GSYTNTKEGNV
-474 LTSLSFIDTT
+474 FTSLSFTDTT

-494 GTLTLGTGYITNDK
+494 GTLALGEGYTINNK

-513 KDTTLNDSINRLID
+513 KDTTLNDSINKLID
-527 NSDSKYNTLLGQT
+527 NSDSKYNTLLGQS
-540 NNSFGKDTVPTLYG
+540 NNSFGKDTTPTLYG
-554 LRQGINSDRDN
+554 LRQGINADRDS
-565 ISNLSDKID
+565 ISNLSGKID

-598 KTDNKVDKQ
+598 KADNKVDKQ

-618 ITVSRSALQENDLPI
+618 IIVSRSALQESDLPI

-689 TSGNNGAKT
+689 TSGDNGAKT
-698 IAEMFDLIVELQNKN
+698 VAGMFDLIVALQNKN
-713 TQLNTTIK
+713 AELNKTIK
-721 ALQDKDAE
+721 ALQDKD
-729 SDTTIKALQD
+729 T
-739 KDIEL
+739 EL
-744 NNLIAGLRTDVD
+744 NDLITGLRTDVD
-756 ALKNNSNNTDTPS
+756 ALKKNSNNTDTPS

>member
-12 KTTFAFD
+12 KTTFTFD
-19 RIYNNRLQMDNNCAS
+19 KIYSNRLQMDNSCTS
-34 DGVFLGRYVLV
+34 DGIFLGRYVLV

-50 ASQYIIGYLDNNGN
+50 ATQYLVGYLDNKI
-64 MYDDPTDRSDSHIIL
+64 MYDDPSDRSDSHIIL
-79 CEKGKMVKISKSS
+79 CENGKLVKVKRSNQ
-92 YWYLYTGD
+92 WYLYVGNVTASGT
-100 IKSDGSP
+100 KE
-107 YWRYL
+107 WKYL
-112 TRITNDRVDDEQYNK
+112 TRITNDRVDDEQYNL

-152 QETYIQIAELNTVVP
+152 QETYVQIAELNTVVP

-181 AVDNASIVY
+181 AVDDASVVY

-196 YYDETDS
+196 YYDEVDS

-268 HSYDN
+268 RSYDN

-280 YKLSQSGYKF
+280 YKLSQSGYRF

-302 PIEDGY
+302 PIDDGY

-321 NAVCET
+321 NAVCDT

-341 NFDKTNVKGALN
+341 NFDKTNIKGALN
-353 TLNKK
+353 TLNRK
-358 MNLGKLETNKLIY
+358 MSLDKLDTNKLIY
-371 FSTETD
+371 FSTEID
-377 NDINDNYMK
+377 NNINDNYMK
-386 SAIIQGDNLIS
+386 SATIEGDNLIS
-397 IDADIEKNGGA
+397 VDANIEKNSGV
-408 IKITHNNLDVS
+408 IKVTHNNLDVN

-430 FSTFG
+430 FGTFG
-435 SSITLPKLFADRAG
+435 SSIKLPKLFADRAG
-449 HVVKEE
+449 HIVKEE
-455 TFSVSIPK
+455 TFSISIPK
-463 GSYENTKEGNV
+463 GSYINTKEGNV
-474 LTSLSFIDTT
+474 FTSLSFTDTT

-494 GTLTLGTGYITNDK
+494 GTLALGEGYTINNK

-513 KDTTLNDSINRLID
+513 KDTTLNDSINKLID
-527 NSDSKYNTLLGQT
+527 NSDSKYNTLLGQS

-554 LRQGINSDRDN
+554 LRQGINTDRDS
-565 ISNLSDKID
+565 ISNLSNKID
-574 ILNGAVSTTNSV
+574 VLNGTVSTTNSV

-598 KTDNKVDKQ
+598 KVDNKVDKQ

-655 TNLLGGYT
+655 TSLLGGYT

-683 GLTYNA
+683 DLTYNA

-698 IAEMFDLIVELQNKN
+698 VAGMFDLIVALQNKN
-713 TQLNTTIK
+713 VELDKTIK
-721 ALQDKDAE
+721 ALQDKD
-729 SDTTIKALQD
+729 T
-739 KDIEL
+739 EL
-744 NNLIAGLRTDVD
+744 NNLITGLRTDVD
-756 ALKNNSNNTDTPS
+756 ALKNNSNNANTPS

>member
-12 KTTFAFD
+12 KTTFTFD

-64 MYDDPTDRSDSHIIL
+64 MYDDPADRSDSHIIL
-79 CEKGKMVKISKSS
+79 CEKGKMVKVNRNR

-100 IKSDGSP
+100 TKSDGSP

-141 STVWIKQYINN
+141 STVWIKQYVNN

-167 NFSIYPLLPQDPYV
+167 NFSIYPLLPQDPYI
-181 AVDNASIVY
+181 AVNNANIVY

-196 YYDETDS
+196 YYDENDS

-208 NNDTKTEGRVYYL
+208 NNATKTEGRIYYL

-253 DNNIYYNKEGFSKTK
+253 DNNIYYNKEGFNKTK
-268 HSYDN
+268 RSYDGN
-273 TTENSIN
+273 TENSIN

-358 MNLGKLETNKLIY
+358 MNLEKLKTNKLIY

-386 SAIIQGDNLIS
+386 SATIQGDNLIS
-397 IDADIEKNGGA
+397 IDADIEKNDGA
-408 IKITHNNLDVS
+408 IKITHNNLDVN
-419 KASKSYGKDVD
+419 KASKSYGKNVD
-430 FSTFG
+430 FNTFG
-435 SSITLPKLFADRAG
+435 SSITLPKLFTDRAG
-449 HVVKEE
+449 HIVKEE

-494 GTLTLGTGYITNDK
+494 GTLTLGAGYATNNK

-513 KDTTLNDSINRLID
+513 KDTTLNDSISKLID

-540 NNSFGKDTVPTLYG
+540 NNSFGKDAVPTLYG
-554 LRQGINSDRDN
+554 LRQGINSDRDS

-574 ILNGAVSTTNSV
+574 ILNGTVSTTNSV

-618 ITVSRSALQENDLPI
+618 ITVSRSPLQESDLPI
-633 TFDGTYSS
+633 TFDGTYSN

-663 GTLADINTL
+663 GTLADVNTL
-672 ASGKL
+672 ASSKL
-677 NESAVR
+677 NENAVR

-689 TSGNNGAKT
+689 TSGNNEAKT
-698 IAEMFDLIVELQNKN
+698 ITGMFDLIVELQNKN

-721 ALQDKDAE
+721 ALQDKD
-729 SDTTIKALQD
+729 T
-739 KDIEL
+739 EL
-744 NNLIAGLRTDVD
+744 NKLITELRTDVD
-756 ALKNNSNNTDTPS
+756 ELKKKINANTPS

>member
-12 KTTFAFD
+12 KTTFTFD
-19 RIYNNRLQMDNNCAS
+19 KIYSNRLQMDNSCTS
-34 DGVFLGRYVLV
+34 DGIFLGRYVLV

-50 ASQYIIGYLDNNGN
+50 ATQYLVGYLDNKI
-64 MYDDPTDRSDSHIIL
+64 MYDDPSDRSDSHIIL
-79 CEKGKMVKISKSS
+79 CENGKLVKVKRSNQ
-92 YWYLYTGD
+92 WYLYVGNITASGV
-100 IKSDGSP
+100 KE
-107 YWRYL
+107 WKYL
-112 TRITNDRVDDEQYNK
+112 TRITNDRVDDEQYNL

-152 QETYIQIAELNTVVP
+152 QETYVQIAELNTVVP

-181 AVDNASIVY
+181 AVDDSNIVY

-221 ESELGPAITADQ
+221 ESELGPAITTDQ

-253 DNNIYYNKEGFSKTK
+253 DNNIYYNKEGFNKTK
-268 HSYDN
+268 HFRDDK
-273 TTENSIN
+273 TENTIN
-280 YKLSQSGYKF
+280 YKLSQSGYRF

-321 NAVCET
+321 NAVCDT

-334 NRNDSTT
+334 NRNDSAT
-341 NFDKTNVKGALN
+341 NFDKTNIKGALN
-353 TLNKK
+353 TLNRK
-358 MNLGKLETNKLIY
+358 MNLDKLDTNKLIY

-377 NDINDNYMK
+377 NNINDNYMK
-386 SAIIQGDNLIS
+386 SATIKGDNLIS
-397 IDADIEKNGGA
+397 VDANIEKNNGV
-408 IKITHNNLDVS
+408 IKVTHNNLDVN

-435 SSITLPKLFADRAG
+435 SSITLPKLFTDKAG
-449 HVVKEE
+449 HIVKEE

-463 GSYENTKEGNV
+463 GSYTNTKEGNV
-474 LTSLSFIDTT
+474 FTSLSFTGTT

-494 GTLTLGTGYITNDK
+494 GTLALGEGYIINNK

-513 KDTTLNDSINRLID
+513 KDTTLNDSISKLID
-527 NSDSKYNTLLGQT
+527 NSDSKYNTLLGQS
-540 NNSFGKDTVPTLYG
+540 NNNFGKDIIPTLYG
-554 LRQGINSDRDN
+554 LRQGINADRDN
-565 ISNLSDKID
+565 ISNLSGKID
-574 ILNGAVSTTNSV
+574 VLNGTVSTTNSV

-598 KTDNKVDKQ
+598 KADNKVDKQ

-618 ITVSRSALQENDLPI
+618 ITVSRSALQESDLPI

-721 ALQDKDAE
+721 ALQDKD
-729 SDTTIKALQD
+729 
-739 KDIEL
+739 IEL
-744 NNLIAGLRTDVD
+744 NNLIVGLRTDVD
-756 ALKNNSNNTDTPS
+756 ALKNSSNNTDTPS

>member
-12 KTTFAFD
+12 KTTFTFD
-19 RIYNNRLQMDNNCAS
+19 KIYSNRLQMDNSCTS
-34 DGVFLGRYVLV
+34 DGIFLGRYVLV

-50 ASQYIIGYLDNNGN
+50 ATQYLVGYLDNKI
-64 MYDDPTDRSDSHIIL
+64 MYDDPSDRSDSHIIL
-79 CEKGKMVKISKSS
+79 CENGKLVKVKRSNQ
-92 YWYLYTGD
+92 WYLYVGNVTASGT
-100 IKSDGSP
+100 KE
-107 YWRYL
+107 WKYL
-112 TRITNDRVDDEQYNK
+112 TRITNDRVDDEQYNL

-152 QETYIQIAELNTVVP
+152 QETYVQIAELNTVVP
-167 NFSIYPLLPQDPYV
+167 NFSIYPLLPQDPYI
-181 AVDNASIVY
+181 AVDDSNIVY

-268 HSYDN
+268 HFRDDK
-273 TTENSIN
+273 TENTIN
-280 YKLSQSGYKF
+280 YKLSQSGYRF

-321 NAVCET
+321 NAVCDT

-334 NRNDSTT
+334 NRNDSVT
-341 NFDKTNVKGALN
+341 NFDKTNIKGALN
-353 TLNKK
+353 TLNRK
-358 MNLGKLETNKLIY
+358 MSLDKLDTNKLIY
-371 FSTETD
+371 FSTEID

-386 SAIIQGDNLIS
+386 SATIEGDNLIS
-397 IDADIEKNGGA
+397 VDADIEKNSGV
-408 IKITHNNLDVS
+408 IKVTHNNLDVN
-419 KASKSYGKDVD
+419 KASKTYGKDVD
-430 FSTFG
+430 FGTFG
-435 SSITLPKLFADRAG
+435 SSIKLPKLSTDRAG
-449 HVVKEE
+449 HIVKEE
-455 TFSVSIPK
+455 TFSISIPK
-463 GSYENTKEGNV
+463 GSYTNTKEGNV
-474 LTSLSFIDTT
+474 FTSLSFTDTT

-494 GTLTLGTGYITNDK
+494 GTLALGEGYTINNK

-513 KDTTLNDSINRLID
+513 KDTTLNDSINKLID
-527 NSDSKYNTLLGQT
+527 NSDSKYNTLLGQS
-540 NNSFGKDTVPTLYG
+540 NNSFGKDTTPTLYG
-554 LRQGINSDRDN
+554 LRQGINADRDS
-565 ISNLSDKID
+565 ISNLSGKID

-598 KTDNKVDKQ
+598 KADNKVDKQ

-618 ITVSRSALQENDLPI
+618 IIVSRSALQESDLPI

-689 TSGNNGAKT
+689 TSGDNGAKT
-698 IAEMFDLIVELQNKN
+698 VAGMFDLIVALQNKN
-713 TQLNTTIK
+713 AELNKTIK
-721 ALQDKDAE
+721 ALQDKD
-729 SDTTIKALQD
+729 T
-739 KDIEL
+739 EL
-744 NNLIAGLRTDVD
+744 NDLITGLRTDVD
-756 ALKNNSNNTDTPS
+756 ALKKNSNNTDTPS

>member
-12 KTTFAFD
+12 KTTFTFD
-19 RIYNNRLQMDNNCAS
+19 KIYSNRLQMDNSCTS
-34 DGVFLGRYVLV
+34 DGIFLGRYVLV

-50 ASQYIIGYLDNNGN
+50 ATQYLVGYLDNKI
-64 MYDDPTDRSDSHIIL
+64 MYDDPSDRSDSHIIL
-79 CEKGKMVKISKSS
+79 CENGKLVKVKRSNQ
-92 YWYLYTGD
+92 WYLYVGNVTASGT
-100 IKSDGSP
+100 KE
-107 YWRYL
+107 WKYL
-112 TRITNDRVDDEQYNK
+112 TRITNDRVDDEQYNL

-152 QETYIQIAELNTVVP
+152 QETYVQIAELNTVVP

-181 AVDNASIVY
+181 AVDDASVVY

-208 NNDTKTEGRVYYL
+208 NSDTKTEGRIYYL
-221 ESELGPAITADQ
+221 ESELGPAITTDQ

-268 HSYDN
+268 HFRDDK
-273 TTENSIN
+273 TENTIN
-280 YKLSQSGYKF
+280 YKLSQSGYRF

-295 QDNVVGE
+295 QDNVIGE

-321 NAVCET
+321 NAVCDT

-334 NRNDSTT
+334 NRNDSVT
-341 NFDKTNVKGALN
+341 NFDKTNIKGALN
-353 TLNKK
+353 TLNRK
-358 MNLGKLETNKLIY
+358 MSLDKLDTNKLIY
-371 FSTETD
+371 FSTEID

-386 SAIIQGDNLIS
+386 SATIEGDNLIS
-397 IDADIEKNGGA
+397 VDANIEKNNGV

-430 FSTFG
+430 FGTFG
-435 SSITLPKLFADRAG
+435 SSIKLPKLFTDRAG
-449 HVVKEE
+449 HIVKEE

-463 GSYENTKEGNV
+463 GSYINTKEGNV
-474 LTSLSFIDTT
+474 FTSLSFTDAT
-484 GALSSEKSYL
+484 GTLSSEKSYL
-494 GTLTLGTGYITNDK
+494 GTLALGEGYIINNK

-513 KDTTLNDSINRLID
+513 KDTILNDSISKLID
-527 NSDSKYNTLLGQT
+527 NSDSKYNTLLGQS
-540 NNSFGKDTVPTLYG
+540 NNSFGKDTIPTLYG
-554 LRQGINSDRDN
+554 LRQGINADRDS

-574 ILNGAVSTTNSV
+574 VLNGTVSTTNSV

-618 ITVSRSALQENDLPI
+618 ITVSRSALQESDLPI

-689 TSGNNGAKT
+689 TSGDNGAKT
-698 IAEMFDLIVELQNKN
+698 VAGMFDLIVALQNKN
-713 TQLNTTIK
+713 AELNKTIK
-721 ALQDKDAE
+721 ALQDKD
-729 SDTTIKALQD
+729 T
-739 KDIEL
+739 EL
-744 NNLIAGLRTDVD
+744 NDLITGLRTDVN
-756 ALKNNSNNTDTPS
+756 ALKKNSNNTDTPS

>member
-12 KTTFAFD
+12 KTTFTFD
-19 RIYNNRLQMDNNCAS
+19 KIYSNRLQMDNSCTS
-34 DGVFLGRYVLV
+34 DGIFLGRYVLV

-50 ASQYIIGYLDNNGN
+50 ATQYLVGYLDNKI
-64 MYDDPTDRSDSHIIL
+64 MYDDPSDRSDSHIIL
-79 CEKGKMVKISKSS
+79 CENGKLVKVKRSNQ
-92 YWYLYTGD
+92 WYLYVGNVAASGT
-100 IKSDGSP
+100 KE
-107 YWRYL
+107 WKYL
-112 TRITNDRVDDEQYNK
+112 TRITNDRVDDEQYNL

-141 STVWIKQYINN
+141 STIWIKQYINN
-152 QETYIQIAELNTVVP
+152 QETYVQIAELNTVIP

-181 AVDNASIVY
+181 AVDDNSIVY

-208 NNDTKTEGRVYYL
+208 NNDIKTEGRVYYL
-221 ESELGPAITADQ
+221 ESELGPAITTDQ

-268 HSYDN
+268 HFRDDK
-273 TTENSIN
+273 TENTIN
-280 YKLSQSGYKF
+280 YKLSQSGYRF

-321 NAVCET
+321 NAVCDI

-334 NRNDSTT
+334 NRNDSAT
-341 NFDKTNVKGALN
+341 NFDKTNIKGALN
-353 TLNKK
+353 TLNRK
-358 MNLGKLETNKLIY
+358 MSLDKLDTNKLIY

-386 SAIIQGDNLIS
+386 SATIEGDNLIS
-397 IDADIEKNGGA
+397 VDANIEKNSGA

-430 FSTFG
+430 FGTFG
-435 SSITLPKLFADRAG
+435 SSITLPKLFTDRAG
-449 HVVKEE
+449 HIVKEE

-463 GSYENTKEGNV
+463 GSYTNTKEGNV
-474 LTSLSFIDTT
+474 FTSLSFTDTT

-494 GTLTLGTGYITNDK
+494 GTLALGEGYTINNK

-513 KDTTLNDSINRLID
+513 KDTTLNDSISKLID
-527 NSDSKYNTLLGQT
+527 NSDSKYNTLLGQS
-540 NNSFGKDTVPTLYG
+540 NNSFGKDTIPTLYG
-554 LRQGINSDRDN
+554 LRQGINADRDS

-574 ILNGAVSTTNSV
+574 VLNGTVSTTNSV

-598 KTDNKVDKQ
+598 KADNKVDKQ

-655 TNLLGGYT
+655 NNLLGGYT
-663 GTLADINTL
+663 GTLADVNTL
-672 ASGKL
+672 ASSKL

-689 TSGNNGAKT
+689 TSGDNGAKT
-698 IAEMFDLIVELQNKN
+698 VAGMFDLIVALQNKN
-713 TQLNTTIK
+713 AELNKTIK
-721 ALQDKDAE
+721 ALQDKD
-729 SDTTIKALQD
+729 T
-739 KDIEL
+739 EL
-744 NNLIAGLRTDVD
+744 NDLITGLRTDVD
-756 ALKNNSNNTDTPS
+756 ALKKNSNNADTPS

>member
-12 KTTFAFD
+12 KTTFTFD
-19 RIYNNRLQMDNNCAS
+19 KIYSNRLQMDNSCTS
-34 DGVFLGRYVLV
+34 DGIFLGRYVLV

-50 ASQYIIGYLDNNGN
+50 ATQYLVGYLDNKI
-64 MYDDPTDRSDSHIIL
+64 MYDDPSDRSDSHIIL
-79 CEKGKMVKISKSS
+79 CENGKLVKVKRSNQ
-92 YWYLYTGD
+92 WYLYVGNVTASGT
-100 IKSDGSP
+100 KE
-107 YWRYL
+107 WKYL
-112 TRITNDRVDDEQYNK
+112 TRITNDRVDDEQYNL

-152 QETYIQIAELNTVVP
+152 QETYVQIAELNTVVP

-181 AVDNASIVY
+181 AVNDASVVY

-208 NNDTKTEGRVYYL
+208 NSDTKTEGRVYYL
-221 ESELGPAITADQ
+221 ESELGPVITTDQ

-253 DNNIYYNKEGFSKTK
+253 DNNIYYNKEGFNKTK
-268 HSYDN
+268 RSYDN
-273 TTENSIN
+273 TTENTIN
-280 YKLSQSGYKF
+280 YKLSQSGYRF

-321 NAVCET
+321 NAVCDT

-341 NFDKTNVKGALN
+341 NFDKTNIKGALN
-353 TLNKK
+353 TLNRK
-358 MNLGKLETNKLIY
+358 MSLDKLDTNKLIY

-386 SAIIQGDNLIS
+386 SATIEGDNLIS
-397 IDADIEKNGGA
+397 VDANIEKNSGV

-430 FSTFG
+430 FGTFG
-435 SSITLPKLFADRAG
+435 SSITLPKLFTDRAG
-449 HVVKEE
+449 HIVKEE

-463 GSYENTKEGNV
+463 GSYTNTKEGNV
-474 LTSLSFIDTT
+474 FTSLNFTDTT
-484 GALSSEKSYL
+484 GTLSSEKSYL
-494 GTLTLGTGYITNDK
+494 GTLALGEGYTINNK

-513 KDTTLNDSINRLID
+513 KDTTLNDSINKLID

-540 NNSFGKDTVPTLYG
+540 NNSFGKDTIPTLYG
-554 LRQGINSDRDN
+554 LRQGINADRDN
-565 ISNLSDKID
+565 ISNLSSKID
-574 ILNGAVSTTNSV
+574 VLNGTVSTTNSV

-655 TNLLGGYT
+655 INLLGGYT

-689 TSGNNGAKT
+689 TSGDNGAKT
-698 IAEMFDLIVELQNKN
+698 VAGMFDLIVVLQNKN
-713 TQLNTTIK
+713 TELSKTIK
-721 ALQDKDAE
+721 ALQDKD
-729 SDTTIKALQD
+729 T
-739 KDIEL
+739 EL
-744 NNLIAGLRTDVD
+744 NDLITGLRTDVD
-756 ALKNNSNNTDTPS
+756 ALKKNSNNTDTPS